1 MNGSVHVCAII
12 AIEFYTVVLMN
23 SWLIIGVLALYIL
36 VLFICAFFGEKH
48 ASRLSTRGRML
59 LFSLTLGVYCSS
71 WTFYGATGAA
81 VREGIIF
88 LPIYL
93 GPLLFVGLGYDIW
106 RRLGRV
112 RQHHAISSIADFVAA
127 RYGKSGTLASLVTI
141 LAVVAIIPYLALQLR
156 AIALSA
162 SVMLQQNPQV
172 ASATTNGVLVLT
184 AILAILA
191 MIFGTRQIANTEQH
205 GGLMLAVAFESFVK
219 LFALL
224 CVAFFFIF
232 EAPENIIQIS
242 KDVSKSFHEV
252 QHFGVPETFWVQTLL
267 AGLAIICLPR
277 QFHVAVVEL
286 RDEKHIRGA
295 RRWFAAY
302 LILTI
307 FAIIPIASWALHAA
321 PAYLSIPDVAVLSL
335 PLSYNQ
341 EWLTLLA
348 FLGGFSASTGML
360 LVSSVALSIMLSN
373 DLIMPA
379 LWRLGLLSRHD
390 KRLPQVLK
398 FTRRICILAVMLL
411 GFLFFHFFNDIDQLS
426 TFGLLAFSAVA
437 QFSPAL
443 IGGLYWRGGSRQGVY
458 AGLVAGFA
466 LWTYTLLFP
475 TILRSLPA
483 EYSQF
488 SQQLLMSGPFGINWL
503 RPEALFGFQSFAPLT
518 HGVTWALGL
527 NIILY
532 IWISRI
538 YRPSIAE
545 QIQAESF
552 FYYETKPLPAQH
564 TSADMSY
571 LQHDVARLKVG
582 DLITLAKRITG
593 DGPAVRAFQQFC
605 QINNVVL
612 NENSS
617 ANGMWWRF
625 TEQYLAGTIG
635 AASART
641 LLTTAM
647 VNNGLA
653 LGQVANILDQASQWQ
668 RFNQNLIMTMID
680 HMTQGV
686 SVVDENMCLVAWNNQ
701 YLKLFDYPKD
711 LVYVGCPIS
720 DLIRY
725 NAERGECGPGSV
737 EEHVRKRMHWMKV
750 GSAHEFERIRKD
762 GRVIQMRGNPIEGG
776 GFVTT
781 FADITAFRENEAVL
795 EARVSDR
802 THQLANAL
810 TEQQLA
816 REQADRANMS
826 KSRFIAAASHDLLQP
841 MHAARLFSTA
851 LEQSVQSD
859 EDRLTLQ
866 QLDRAL
872 YGAESMLSALLDIA
886 RLEGGSIQPNRQV
899 YPLHDLLHDLELQ
912 FKSIAAQRH
921 IQLKVHDVKFWI
933 NTDPQWIRRIIQN
946 FVSNALRYTAKG
958 RVVVG
963 VLRSAQRPNHIRI
976 GVWDTGPG
984 IAEEQR
990 IKLFQEFE
998 RCGHTSPWGE
1008 QGLGLGLAIVQR
1020 MTSLLDYPVKVYSEQ
1035 GKGSCFMIEVPI
1047 VAAPKVVATP
1057 TQAVPLKTKAYKIL
1071 CLDND
1076 ENILDGMST
1085 LLTKWGYQ
1093 VFKATEPEQALQLI
1107 QQENI
1112 QVWLV
1117 DQHLNQGKI
1126 GLDFIL
1132 AQRQENVPVA
1142 LITADSD
1149 PELPQRLKELNI
1161 VLLNKPLKPASL
1173 RAWLSGLKISK

>member
-1 MNGSVHVCAII
+1 
-12 AIEFYTVVLMN
+12 MN
-23 SWLIIGVLALYIL
+23 SWLIIGVLALYI
-36 VLFICAFFGEKH
+36 VILFICAFYGEKH

-93 GPLLFVGLGYDIW
+93 GPLLFVAVGYDIW

-112 RQHHAISSIADFVAA
+112 RQHHAISSIADFMAA
-127 RYGKSGTLASLVTI
+127 RYGKSGPLASLVTI
-141 LAVVAIIPYLALQLR
+141 LAVIAIIPYLALQLR

-162 SVMLQQNPQV
+162 TVILQQNTGLE
-172 ASATTNGVLVLT
+172 STTNSVLFLT
-184 AILAILA
+184 GIMAILA

-224 CVAFFFIF
+224 CVAIFFMFA
-232 EAPENIIQIS
+232 EPANLGQIS
-242 KDVSKSFHEV
+242 HDVAKTFKDV
-252 QHFGVPETFWVQTLL
+252 QLFGVPETFWVQTLL
-267 AGLAIICLPR
+267 AALAIICLPR

-295 RRWFAAY
+295 RRWFAIY
-302 LILTI
+302 LILTTL
-307 FAIIPIASWALHAA
+307 AIIPIASWALHAA
-321 PAYLSIPDVAVLSL
+321 PEYLAIPDVAVLSL
-335 PLSYNQ
+335 PISYQ
-341 EWLTLLA
+341 QDWLTILA

-379 LWRLGLLSRHD
+379 LWRFNLLSRHD
-390 KRLPQVLK
+390 KRMPLMLK
-398 FTRRICILAVMLL
+398 FTRRVCILAVMLL
-411 GFLFFHFFNDIDQLS
+411 GFLFFHFFNNIDQLS
-426 TFGLLAFSAVA
+426 VFGLLAFSAVA
-437 QFSPAL
+437 QFAPAL
-443 IGGLYWRGGSRQGVY
+443 IGGLYWRGGSKQGVY
-458 AGLVAGFA
+458 AGLIVGFIMWA
-466 LWTYTLLFP
+466 YTLLLP
-475 TILRSLPA
+475 TILRSLPDD
-483 EYSQF
+483 YTSMTMQF
-488 SQQLLMSGPFGINWL
+488 LLHGPLGMGWL
-503 RPEALFGFQSFAPLT
+503 RPEALLGFESFAPLT
-518 HGVTWALGL
+518 HGVIWALGL
-527 NIILY
+527 NTLLY
-532 IWISRI
+532 IWISHI
-538 YRPSIAE
+538 FRPSIAE

-552 FYYETKPLPAQH
+552 FYYETKPLPAQ
-564 TSADMSY
+564 SSSSEISY
-571 LQHDVARLKVG
+571 LHHDMARLKVA

-593 DGPAVRAFQQFC
+593 EGPTTRAFDQFC
-605 QINNVVL
+605 QQNNVVL
-612 NENSS
+612 NANSS

-701 YLKLFDYPKD
+701 YLVLFDYPKD
-711 LVYVGCPIS
+711 LVYVGCPIA

-737 EEHVRKRMHWMKV
+737 EEHVRKRIHWMKV

-795 EARVSDR
+795 EARVQDR
-802 THQLANAL
+802 TQQLADAL

-816 REQADRANMS
+816 REQADKANMS

-859 EDRLTLQ
+859 EDRKTLQ

-872 YGAESMLSALLDIA
+872 HGAESMLSALLDIA
-886 RLEGGSIQPNRQV
+886 RLEGGTIQPKRQA
-899 YPLHDLLHDLELQ
+899 YPLHDLLSDLELQ
-912 FKSIAAQRH
+912 FKSIAAQRG
-921 IQLKVHDVKFWI
+921 IQLHVHDAQFWI
-933 NTDPQWIRRIIQN
+933 DTDPQWIRRIIQN

-958 RVVVG
+958 RVIVG
-963 VLRSAQRPNHIRI
+963 VLRASERPQHIRI

-1020 MTSLLDYPVKVYSEQ
+1020 MTGLLDYPVHVYSEL
-1035 GKGSCFMIEVPI
+1035 GKGSCFMIEVPV
-1047 VAAPKVVATP
+1047 VAAPKVIATP
-1057 TQAVPLKTKAYKIL
+1057 VQAVPLKTKAYKIL

-1076 ENILDGMST
+1076 ETILEGMST

-1093 VFKATEPEQALQLI
+1093 VFKATEPEQALELI
-1107 QQENI
+1107 HQENI

-1117 DQHLNQGKI
+1117 DQHLNDDKM

-1132 AQRQENVPVA
+1132 QNRQDKVPVA

-1149 PELPQRLKELNI
+1149 PELPQTLKELNI
-1161 VLLNKPLKPASL
+1161 VLLRKPLKPASL
-1173 RAWLSGLKISK
+1173 RSWLSGLKISTD

>member
-1 MNGSVHVCAII
+1 MIVQALNSLGA
-12 AIEFYTVVLMN
+12 MN

-36 VLFICAFFGEKH
+36 VLFLCAFFGEKH

-93 GPLLFVGLGYDIW
+93 GPLLFIWFGYDIW

-112 RQHHAISSIADFVAA
+112 RRHHAISSIADFIAA

-141 LAVVAIIPYLALQLR
+141 LAVIAIIPYLALQLR

-162 SVMLQQNPQV
+162 SVVLDQGPHLNT
-172 ASATTNGVLVLT
+172 TTNSVLLMTGV
-184 AILAILA
+184 LAILA
-191 MIFGTRQIANTEQH
+191 MMFGTRQIANTEQH

-219 LFALL
+219 LSALI
-224 CVAFFFIF
+224 CVALFFIF
-232 EAPENIIQIS
+232 ETPNNLRQIS
-242 KDVSKSFHEV
+242 HDVAKTFHEV
-252 QHFGVPETFWVQTLL
+252 QLFGVPETFWIQTLL

-295 RRWFAAY
+295 RRWFAVY
-302 LILTI
+302 LISTTL
-307 FAIIPIASWALHAA
+307 AIIPIASWALHAA
-321 PAYLSIPDVAVLSL
+321 PQFLTIPDVAVLSL

-379 LWRLGLLSRHD
+379 LWRFNLISRHD
-390 KRLPQVLK
+390 TRLPQMLK

-426 TFGLLAFSAVA
+426 VFGLLAFSAVA
-437 QFSPAL
+437 QFAPAL

-458 AGLVAGFA
+458 AGLIVGF
-466 LWTYTLLFP
+466 LMWMYTLLLP
-475 TILRSLPA
+475 TILRSLPDQ
-483 EYSQF
+483 YQDF
-488 SQQLLMSGPFGINWL
+488 SYHFLHSGPFDISWL
-503 RPEALFGFQSFAPLT
+503 RPEALLGFESFAPLT
-518 HGVTWALGL
+518 HGVIWALGL

-532 IWISRI
+532 VWISRI
-538 YRPSIAE
+538 YRPSVAE

-564 TSADMSY
+564 TSTDMSY
-571 LQHDVARLKVG
+571 LHHDAARLRVG

-593 DGPAVRAFQQFC
+593 DRPTQHAFAQFSS
-605 QINNVVL
+605 QNNVLL
-612 NENSS
+612 NEHSF

-668 RFNQNLIMTMID
+668 RFNQNLLMTMID

-711 LVYVGCPIS
+711 LVYVGCPIA

-737 EEHVRKRMHWMKV
+737 EEHVRKRIHWMQV

-795 EARVSDR
+795 EARVMDR
-802 THQLANAL
+802 TQQLADAL

-816 REQADRANMS
+816 REQADKANMS

-841 MHAARLFSTA
+841 MHAARLFSTV
-851 LEQSVQSD
+851 LEQSVHSEQ
-859 EDRLTLQ
+859 ERQTLQ

-886 RLEGGSIQPNRQV
+886 RLEGGSLQPKRQA
-899 YPLHDLLHDLELQ
+899 YPLHDLLSDLSLQ
-912 FKSIAAQRH
+912 FKSIAAQRN
-921 IQLKVHDVKFWI
+921 IQLKVHDAQFWI
-933 NTDPQWIRRIIQN
+933 DTDPQWIRRIIQN
-946 FVSNALRYTAKG
+946 FVSNALRYTASG

-963 VLRSAQRPNHIRI
+963 VLRSARKPQHIRI

-1020 MTSLLDYPVKVYSEQ
+1020 MTSLLDYPVEVYSEL
-1035 GKGSCFMIEVPI
+1035 GKGSTFMIEVPTVPAPQKT
-1047 VAAPKVVATP
+1047 VAALQQNTAILATGYR
-1057 TQAVPLKTKAYKIL
+1057 VL

-1076 ENILDGMST
+1076 ETILDGMAA
-1085 LLTKWGYQ
+1085 LLSKWGYD
-1093 VFKATEPEQALQLI
+1093 VFKATEPEQALTII
-1107 QQENI
+1107 QTENI
-1112 QVWLV
+1112 QVWLI
-1117 DQHLNQGKI
+1117 DQHLNRDQLGV
-1126 GLDFIL
+1126 DFIL
-1132 AQRQENVPVA
+1132 AHRPVSVPVA

-1149 PELPQRLKELNI
+1149 PELPQRLKEMNI
-1161 VLLNKPLKPASL
+1161 VLLKKPLKPAGL
-1173 RAWLSGLKISK
+1173 RAWLSGLKISSDT

>member
-1 MNGSVHVCAII
+1 
-12 AIEFYTVVLMN
+12 MN
-23 SWLIIGVLALYIL
+23 SWLIIGALALYIL
-36 VLFICAFFGEKH
+36 ILFGCAFYGEKH

-93 GPLLFVGLGYDIW
+93 GPLLFVCVGYDIW

-141 LAVVAIIPYLALQLR
+141 LAVIAIIPYLALQLR

-162 SVMLQQNPQV
+162 SVMLDQNNQLI
-172 ASATTNGVLVLT
+172 AATTTNSVLGLT
-184 AILAILA
+184 ALLAILA
-191 MIFGTRQIANTEQH
+191 MMFGTRQIANTEQH

-219 LFALL
+219 LFALI
-224 CVAFFFIF
+224 CVALFFIF
-232 EAPENIIQIS
+232 EAPDNIVQIS
-242 KDVSKSFHEV
+242 QDVQKTFKEV
-252 QHFGVPETFWVQTLL
+252 QLFGVPETFWVQTML
-267 AGLAIICLPR
+267 AAFAIICLPR

-295 RRWFAAY
+295 RRWFAVY

-307 FAIIPIASWALHAA
+307 LAIIPIASWALHAA
-321 PAYLSIPDVAVLSL
+321 PNYLTIPDVAVLSL

-379 LWRLGLLSRHD
+379 LWRFGIISRHD
-390 KRLPQVLK
+390 DRLPRVLK
-398 FTRRICILAVMLL
+398 FTRRVCILAVMLL
-411 GFLFFHFFNDIDQLS
+411 GFMFFHFFNDIDQLS
-426 TFGLLAFSAVA
+426 VFGLLAFSAVA

-443 IGGLYWRGGSRQGVY
+443 IGGLYWRGGSKQGVY
-458 AGLVAGFA
+458 VGLITGFL
-466 LWTYTLLFP
+466 LWIYTLLLP
-475 TILRSLPA
+475 TILRSFP
-483 EYSQF
+483 EQYNQF
-488 SQQLLMSGPFGINWL
+488 TRSFLTEGPFGFNWL
-503 RPEALFGFQSFAPLT
+503 RPEALFGFESFAPLT
-518 HGVTWALGL
+518 HGVIWSLGL

-532 IWISRI
+532 VWISRI
-538 YRPSIAE
+538 YRPSVAE

-552 FYYETKPLPAQH
+552 FYYQTKPLPSHNTNTDIQ
-564 TSADMSY
+564 Y
-571 LQHDVARLKVG
+571 LHHDVARLKVG
-582 DLITLAKRITG
+582 DLIALAKRITG
-593 DGPAVRAFQQFC
+593 DVPTIHAFKQFC
-605 QINNVVL
+605 SQNGVAL

-686 SVVDENMCLVAWNNQ
+686 SVVDENMCMVAWNNQ

-711 LVYVGCPIS
+711 LAYVGCPIA

-737 EEHVRKRMHWMKV
+737 EEHVRKRIHWMKV
-750 GSAHEFERIRKD
+750 GSSHEFERIRKD
-762 GRVIQMRGNPIEGG
+762 GRVIQMRGNPITGG

-781 FADITAFRENEAVL
+781 FADITAFRENEAFL
-795 EARVSDR
+795 EARVQDR
-802 THQLANAL
+802 TQQLANAL

-851 LEQSVQSD
+851 LEQSLSSRD
-859 EDRLTLQ
+859 DLNILQ
-866 QLDRAL
+866 QLDRSL

-886 RLEGGSIQPNRQV
+886 RLEGETIQPKRQS
-899 YPLHDLLHDLELQ
+899 YALHDLLNDLELQ
-912 FKSIAAQRH
+912 FKSIAAQRQ
-921 IQLKVHDVKFWI
+921 IQFKVYDTNVWI
-933 NTDPQWIRRIIQN
+933 DTDPQWIRRIIQN
-946 FVSNALRYTAKG
+946 FVSNALRYTATG
-958 RVVVG
+958 RIVIG
-963 VLRSAQRPNHIRI
+963 VLRSAQRPQHIRI

-998 RCGHTSPWGE
+998 RCGHTSPWDE
-1008 QGLGLGLAIVQR
+1008 QGLGLGLAIVHR
-1020 MTSLLDYPVKVYSEQ
+1020 MTTLLDHPLHVYSEL
-1035 GKGSCFMIEVPI
+1035 GKGSCFMVEVPT
-1047 VAAPKVVATP
+1047 APAPPVLTTK
-1057 TQAVPLKTKAYKIL
+1057 PLAMPISAKALKIL

-1076 ENILDGMST
+1076 ENILNGMVT
-1085 LLTKWGYQ
+1085 LLGKWGYE
-1093 VFKATEPEQALQLI
+1093 VFKATEPESAMQLI
-1107 QQENI
+1107 EQHDI
-1112 QVWLV
+1112 QVWLI
-1117 DQHLNQGKI
+1117 DQHLNQDKI
-1126 GLDFIL
+1126 GLDFIV
-1132 AQRQENVPVA
+1132 AHRTEDIAVA

-1149 PELPQRLKELNI
+1149 PDLPQRLKELNI
-1161 VLLNKPLKPASL
+1161 VLLRKPLKPASL
-1173 RAWLSGLKISK
+1173 RAWLSSLK

>member
-1 MNGSVHVCAII
+1 
-12 AIEFYTVVLMN
+12 MN
-23 SWLIIGVLALYIL
+23 SWLIIGVLALYI
-36 VLFICAFFGEKH
+36 VILFICAFYGEKH

-93 GPLLFVGLGYDIW
+93 GPLLFVAVGYDIW

-112 RQHHAISSIADFVAA
+112 RQHHAISSIADFMAA
-127 RYGKSGTLASLVTI
+127 RYGKSGPLASLVTI
-141 LAVVAIIPYLALQLR
+141 LAVIAIIPYLALQLR

-162 SVMLQQNPQV
+162 TVILQQNTGLE
-172 ASATTNGVLVLT
+172 STTNSVLFLT
-184 AILAILA
+184 GIMAILA

-224 CVAFFFIF
+224 CVAIFFMFA
-232 EAPENIIQIS
+232 EPANLGQIS
-242 KDVSKSFHEV
+242 HDVAKTFKDV
-252 QHFGVPETFWVQTLL
+252 QLFGVPETFWVQTLL
-267 AGLAIICLPR
+267 AALAIICLPR

-295 RRWFAAY
+295 RRWFAIY
-302 LILTI
+302 LILTTL
-307 FAIIPIASWALHAA
+307 AIIPIASWALHAA
-321 PAYLSIPDVAVLSL
+321 PEYLAIPDVAVLSL
-335 PLSYNQ
+335 PISYQ
-341 EWLTLLA
+341 QDWLTILA

-379 LWRLGLLSRHD
+379 LWHFNLLSRHD
-390 KRLPQVLK
+390 KRMPLMLK
-398 FTRRICILAVMLL
+398 FTRRVCILAVMLL

-426 TFGLLAFSAVA
+426 VFGLLAFSAVA
-437 QFSPAL
+437 QFAPAL
-443 IGGLYWRGGSRQGVY
+443 IGGLYWRGGSKQGVY
-458 AGLVAGFA
+458 AGLIVGFIMWA
-466 LWTYTLLFP
+466 YTLLLP
-475 TILRSLPA
+475 TILRSLPDD
-483 EYSQF
+483 YTSMTMQF
-488 SQQLLMSGPFGINWL
+488 LLHGPLSMSWL
-503 RPEALFGFQSFAPLT
+503 RPEALLGFESFAPLT
-518 HGVTWALGL
+518 HGVIWALGL
-527 NIILY
+527 NTLLY
-532 IWISRI
+532 IWISHI
-538 YRPSIAE
+538 FRPSIAE

-552 FYYETKPLPAQH
+552 FYYETKPLPAQ
-564 TSADMSY
+564 SSSSEISY
-571 LQHDVARLKVG
+571 LHHDMARLKVA

-593 DGPAVRAFQQFC
+593 EGPTTRAFDQFC
-605 QINNVVL
+605 QQNNVVL
-612 NENSS
+612 NANSS

-701 YLKLFDYPKD
+701 YLVLFDYPKD
-711 LVYVGCPIS
+711 LVYVGCPIA

-737 EEHVRKRMHWMKV
+737 EEHVRKRIHWMKV

-795 EARVSDR
+795 EARVQDR
-802 THQLANAL
+802 TQQLADAL

-816 REQADRANMS
+816 REQADKANMS

-859 EDRLTLQ
+859 EDRKTLQ

-872 YGAESMLSALLDIA
+872 HGAESMLSALLDIA
-886 RLEGGSIQPNRQV
+886 RLEGGTIQPKRQA
-899 YPLHDLLHDLELQ
+899 YPLHDLLSDLELQ
-912 FKSIAAQRH
+912 FKSIAAQRG
-921 IQLKVHDVKFWI
+921 IQLHVHDAQFWI
-933 NTDPQWIRRIIQN
+933 DTDPQWIRRIIQN

-958 RVVVG
+958 RVIVG
-963 VLRSAQRPNHIRI
+963 VLRASERPQHIRI

-1020 MTSLLDYPVKVYSEQ
+1020 MTGLLDYPVHVYSEL
-1035 GKGSCFMIEVPI
+1035 GKGSCFMIEVPV
-1047 VAAPKVVATP
+1047 VAAPKVIATP
-1057 TQAVPLKTKAYKIL
+1057 VQAVPLKTKAYKIL

-1076 ENILDGMST
+1076 ETILEGMST

-1093 VFKATEPEQALQLI
+1093 VFKATEPEQALELI

-1117 DQHLNQGKI
+1117 DQHLNDDKM

-1132 AQRQENVPVA
+1132 QNRQDKVPVA

-1149 PELPQRLKELNI
+1149 PELPQTLKELNI
-1161 VLLNKPLKPASL
+1161 VLLRKPLKPASL
-1173 RAWLSGLKISK
+1173 RSWLSGLKISTD

>member
-1 MNGSVHVCAII
+1 
-12 AIEFYTVVLMN
+12 MN

-36 VLFICAFFGEKH
+36 VLFVCAFYGEKH
-48 ASRLSTRGRML
+48 ASRLSTRGRMF

-81 VREGIIF
+81 VRDGIIF

-127 RYGKSGTLASLVTI
+127 RYGKSGSLASLVTI
-141 LAVVAIIPYLALQLR
+141 LAVIAIIPYLALQLR

-162 SVMLQQNPQV
+162 SVMLDHNTQL
-172 ASATTNGVLVLT
+172 ATATTNGVLALT
-184 AILAILA
+184 GVLAILA

-224 CVAFFFIF
+224 CVALFFIF
-232 EAPENIIQIS
+232 ESPQNIVQIS
-242 KDVSKSFHEV
+242 KDVTKTFHEV
-252 QHFGVPETFWVQTLL
+252 QLLGVPDTFWVQTLL
-267 AGLAIICLPR
+267 AALAIICLPR

-295 RRWFAAY
+295 RRWFATY
-302 LILTI
+302 LILTV

-321 PAYLSIPDVAVLSL
+321 PEYLAIPDVAVLSL

-379 LWRLGLLSRHD
+379 LWRFGLLSRHD

-426 TFGLLAFSAVA
+426 VFGLLAFSAVA

-458 AGLVAGFA
+458 AGLVVGFFM
-466 LWTYTLLFP
+466 WIYTLLLP
-475 TILRSLPA
+475 TILKSLPI
-483 EYSQF
+483 EYSHF
-488 SQQLLMSGPFGINWL
+488 SNTFLSMGPFHMNWL
-503 RPEALFGFQSFAPLT
+503 RPQAILGFESFAPLT
-518 HGVTWALGL
+518 HGVTWSLGL
-527 NIILY
+527 NIVIY
-532 IWISRI
+532 VWVSRI

-552 FYYETKPLPAQH
+552 FYYETKPLPAQN
-564 TSADMSY
+564 TSTDINY
-571 LQHDVARLKVG
+571 LHHDVARLKVG
-582 DLITLAKRITG
+582 DLIALAKRITG
-593 DGPAVRAFQQFC
+593 DGPTKQAFNQFC
-605 QINNVVL
+605 TMNNVVL

-635 AASART
+635 SASART

-711 LVYVGCPIS
+711 LVYVGCPIA

-737 EEHVRKRMHWMKV
+737 EEHVRKRIHWMKV

-762 GRVIQMRGNPIEGG
+762 GVVIQMRGNPIEGG

-781 FADITAFRENEAVL
+781 FADITSFRENEAILEGRVL
-795 EARVSDR
+795 DR

-859 EDRLTLQ
+859 EDLKTLQ

-872 YGAESMLSALLDIA
+872 HGAESMLSALLDIA
-886 RLEGGSIQPNRQV
+886 RLEGGTIQPKRQP
-899 YPLHDLLHDLELQ
+899 YPLHDLLSDLELQ
-912 FKSIAAQRH
+912 FKSIAAQRGIH
-921 IQLKVHDVKFWI
+921 LSVHDAQFWI
-933 NTDPQWIRRIIQN
+933 DTDPQWIRRIIQN

-963 VLRSAQRPNHIRI
+963 VLRSTAQPQHIRI

-1020 MTSLLDYPVKVYSEQ
+1020 MTNLLDYPVHVYSEI
-1035 GKGSCFMIEVPI
+1035 GRGSCFMIEVPT
-1047 VAAPKVVATP
+1047 VAAPQVSALPV
-1057 TQAVPLKTKAYKIL
+1057 QAIPLKSKAYKIL

-1076 ENILDGMST
+1076 ETILEGMST

-1093 VFKATEPEQALQLI
+1093 VFKATEPEQAAEII

-1117 DQHLNQGKI
+1117 DQHLNDEKM
-1126 GLDFIL
+1126 GLDFI
-1132 AQRQENVPVA
+1132 AQYRQDNIAIA

-1149 PELPQRLKELNI
+1149 PELPQYVKEINV
-1161 VLLNKPLKPASL
+1161 VLLRKPLKPASL

>member
-1 MNGSVHVCAII
+1 
-12 AIEFYTVVLMN
+12 MN

-36 VLFICAFFGEKH
+36 VLFVCAFFGEKH
-48 ASRLSTRGRML
+48 ASRLSTRGRMI

-93 GPLLFVGLGYDIW
+93 GPLIFVGLGYDIW

-162 SVMLQQNPQV
+162 SVMLDHNTQV
-172 ASATTNGVLVLT
+172 VSTTTNGVLGLT
-184 AILAILA
+184 AVLAILA
-191 MIFGTRQIANTEQH
+191 MMFGTRQIANTEQH

-224 CVAFFFIF
+224 CVALFFIF
-232 EAPENIIQIS
+232 EAPENIVQIS
-242 KDVSKSFHEV
+242 KDVTQTFHQV
-252 QHFGVPETFWVQTLL
+252 QLFGVPETFWVQTLL
-267 AGLAIICLPR
+267 ASLAIICLPR

-307 FAIIPIASWALHAA
+307 VAIIPIASWALHAA
-321 PAYLSIPDVAVLSL
+321 PEYLSIPDIAVLSL

-341 EWLTLLA
+341 DWLTLLA

-379 LWRLGLLSRHD
+379 LWRFNIISRHD

-398 FTRRICILAVMLL
+398 FTRRVCILAVMFL

-426 TFGLLAFSAVA
+426 IFGLLAFSAVA

-458 AGLVAGFA
+458 AGLVTGFI
-466 LWTYTLLFP
+466 LWSYTLLLP
-475 TILRSLPA
+475 TVLRSFPS
-483 EYSQF
+483 EYSVIGQQF
-488 SQQLLMSGPFGINWL
+488 LAMGPFGINWL
-503 RPEALFGFQSFAPLT
+503 RPEALLGFESFAPLT
-518 HGVTWALGL
+518 HGVIWALGL
-527 NIILY
+527 NITLY

-552 FYYETKPLPAQH
+552 FYYETKPLPAQS
-564 TSADMSY
+564 TSTEISY
-571 LQHDVARLKVG
+571 LHHDVARLKVG
-582 DLITLAKRITG
+582 DLIALAKRITG
-593 DGPAVRAFQQFC
+593 EGPTVHAFQQFC
-605 QINNVVL
+605 SMNNVVL

-686 SVVDENMCLVAWNNQ
+686 SVVDGNMCLVAWNNQ

-725 NAERGECGPGSV
+725 NAERGECGPGSI
-737 EEHVRKRMHWMKV
+737 EEHVRKRIHWMKV

-762 GRVIQMRGNPIEGG
+762 GLVIQMRGNPIEGG

-781 FADITAFRENEAVL
+781 FADITAFRENEALL
-795 EARVSDR
+795 EGRVQDR
-802 THQLANAL
+802 TQQLANAL
-810 TEQQLA
+810 SEQQLA
-816 REQADRANMS
+816 RKQADRANMS

-851 LEQSVQSD
+851 LEQSIQSD
-859 EDRLTLQ
+859 DDRKTLQ
-866 QLDRAL
+866 QLDRSL
-872 YGAESMLSALLDIA
+872 HGAESMLSALLDIA
-886 RLEGGSIQPNRQV
+886 RLEGGTIQPNRQP
-899 YPLHDLLHDLELQ
+899 YPLHDLLNDLELQ
-912 FKSIAAQRH
+912 FKSIAAQRQIKFH
-921 IQLKVHDVKFWI
+921 VHDAKFWI
-933 NTDPQWIRRIIQN
+933 DTDPQWIRRIIQN
-946 FVSNALRYTAKG
+946 FVSNALRYTARG

-963 VLRSAQRPNHIRI
+963 VLRASERSGYIRI

-1020 MTSLLDYPVKVYSEQ
+1020 MTGLLDHPVHVYSEIGQ
-1035 GKGSCFMIEVPI
+1035 GSCFMIEVPV
-1047 VAAPKVVATP
+1047 VAAPKVVAAP

-1076 ENILDGMST
+1076 ETILEGMST

-1093 VFKATEPEQALQLI
+1093 VFKATEPEQALEII

-1117 DQHLNQGKI
+1117 DQHLNNHKI
-1126 GLDFIL
+1126 GLDFITEN
-1132 AQRQENVPVA
+1132 RQENVPVA

-1149 PELPQRLKELNI
+1149 HELPQRLKELNI
-1161 VLLNKPLKPASL
+1161 VLLRKPLKPASL
-1173 RAWLSGLKISK
+1173 RSWLSGLKISK

>member
-1 MNGSVHVCAII
+1 MIVQALNSLGA
-12 AIEFYTVVLMN
+12 MN

-36 VLFICAFFGEKH
+36 VLFLCAFFGEKH

-93 GPLLFVGLGYDIW
+93 GPLLFIWFGYDIW

-112 RQHHAISSIADFVAA
+112 RRHHAISSIADFIAA

-141 LAVVAIIPYLALQLR
+141 LAVIAIIPYLALQLR

-162 SVMLQQNPQV
+162 SVVLDQGPHLNT
-172 ASATTNGVLVLT
+172 TTNSVLLMTGV
-184 AILAILA
+184 LAILA
-191 MIFGTRQIANTEQH
+191 MMFGTRQIANTEQH

-219 LFALL
+219 LSALI
-224 CVAFFFIF
+224 CVALFFIF
-232 EAPENIIQIS
+232 ETPNNLRQIS
-242 KDVSKSFHEV
+242 HDVAKTFHEV
-252 QHFGVPETFWVQTLL
+252 QLFGVPETFWIQTLL

-295 RRWFAAY
+295 RRWFAVY
-302 LILTI
+302 LILTTL
-307 FAIIPIASWALHAA
+307 AIIPIASWALHAA
-321 PAYLSIPDVAVLSL
+321 PQFLTIPDVAVLSL

-379 LWRLGLLSRHD
+379 LWRFNLISRHD
-390 KRLPQVLK
+390 TRLPQMLK

-426 TFGLLAFSAVA
+426 VFGLLAFSAVA
-437 QFSPAL
+437 QFAPAL

-458 AGLVAGFA
+458 AGLIVGF
-466 LWTYTLLFP
+466 LMWMYTLLLP
-475 TILRSLPA
+475 TILISLPDQ
-483 EYSQF
+483 YQDF
-488 SQQLLMSGPFGINWL
+488 SYHFLHSGPFDISWL
-503 RPEALFGFQSFAPLT
+503 RPEALLGFESFAPLT
-518 HGVTWALGL
+518 QGVIWALGL

-532 IWISRI
+532 VWISRI
-538 YRPSIAE
+538 YRPSVAE

-564 TSADMSY
+564 TSTDMSY
-571 LQHDVARLKVG
+571 LHHDAARLRVG

-593 DGPAVRAFQQFC
+593 DRPTQHAFAQFSS
-605 QINNVVL
+605 QNNVLL
-612 NENSS
+612 NEHSF

-668 RFNQNLIMTMID
+668 RFNQNLLMTMID

-711 LVYVGCPIS
+711 LVYVGCPIA

-737 EEHVRKRMHWMKV
+737 EEHVRKRIHWMQV

-795 EARVSDR
+795 EARVMDR
-802 THQLANAL
+802 TQQLADAL

-816 REQADRANMS
+816 REQADKANMS

-841 MHAARLFSTA
+841 MHAARLFSTV
-851 LEQSVQSD
+851 LEQSVHSEQ
-859 EDRLTLQ
+859 ERQTLQ

-886 RLEGGSIQPNRQV
+886 RLEGGSLQPKRQA
-899 YPLHDLLHDLELQ
+899 YPLHDLLSDLSLQ
-912 FKSIAAQRH
+912 FKSIAAQRN
-921 IQLKVHDVKFWI
+921 IQLKVHDAQFWI
-933 NTDPQWIRRIIQN
+933 DTDPQWIRRIIQN
-946 FVSNALRYTAKG
+946 FVSNALRYTASG

-963 VLRSAQRPNHIRI
+963 VLRSARKPQHIRI

-1020 MTSLLDYPVKVYSEQ
+1020 MTSLLDYPVEVYSEL
-1035 GKGSCFMIEVPI
+1035 GKGSTFMIEVPTVPAPQKT
-1047 VAAPKVVATP
+1047 VAALQQNTAILATGYR
-1057 TQAVPLKTKAYKIL
+1057 VL

-1076 ENILDGMST
+1076 ETILDGMAA
-1085 LLTKWGYQ
+1085 LLSKWGYD
-1093 VFKATEPEQALQLI
+1093 VFKATEPEQALTII
-1107 QQENI
+1107 QTENI
-1112 QVWLV
+1112 QVWLI
-1117 DQHLNQGKI
+1117 DQHLNRDQLGM
-1126 GLDFIL
+1126 DFIL
-1132 AQRQENVPVA
+1132 AHRPASVPVA

-1149 PELPQRLKELNI
+1149 PELPQRLKEMNI
-1161 VLLNKPLKPASL
+1161 VLLKKPLKPAGL
-1173 RAWLSGLKISK
+1173 RAWLSGLKISSDA

>member
-1 MNGSVHVCAII
+1 MIVQALNSLGA
-12 AIEFYTVVLMN
+12 MN

-36 VLFICAFFGEKH
+36 VLFLCAFFGEKH

-93 GPLLFVGLGYDIW
+93 GPLLFIWFGYDIW

-112 RQHHAISSIADFVAA
+112 RRHHAISSIADFIAA

-141 LAVVAIIPYLALQLR
+141 LAVIAIIPYLALQLR

-162 SVMLQQNPQV
+162 SVVLDQGPHLNT
-172 ASATTNGVLVLT
+172 TTNSVLLMTGV
-184 AILAILA
+184 LAILA
-191 MIFGTRQIANTEQH
+191 MMFGTRQIANTEQH

-219 LFALL
+219 LSALI
-224 CVAFFFIF
+224 CVALFFIF
-232 EAPENIIQIS
+232 ETPNNLRQIS
-242 KDVSKSFHEV
+242 HDVAKTFHEV
-252 QHFGVPETFWVQTLL
+252 QLFGVPETFWIQTLL

-295 RRWFAAY
+295 RRWFAVY
-302 LILTI
+302 LILTTL
-307 FAIIPIASWALHAA
+307 AIIPIASWALHAA
-321 PAYLSIPDVAVLSL
+321 PQFLTIPDVAVLSL

-379 LWRLGLLSRHD
+379 LWRFNLISRHD
-390 KRLPQVLK
+390 TRLPQMLK

-426 TFGLLAFSAVA
+426 VFGLLAFSAVA
-437 QFSPAL
+437 QFAPAL

-458 AGLVAGFA
+458 AGLIVGF
-466 LWTYTLLFP
+466 LMWMYTLLLP
-475 TILRSLPA
+475 TILISLPDQ
-483 EYSQF
+483 YQDF
-488 SQQLLMSGPFGINWL
+488 SYHFLHSGPFDISWL
-503 RPEALFGFQSFAPLT
+503 RPEALLGFESFAPLT
-518 HGVTWALGL
+518 HGVIWALGL

-532 IWISRI
+532 VWISRI
-538 YRPSIAE
+538 YRPSVAE

-564 TSADMSY
+564 TSTDMSY
-571 LQHDVARLKVG
+571 LHHDAARLRVG

-593 DGPAVRAFQQFC
+593 DRPTQHAFAQFSS
-605 QINNVVL
+605 QNNVLL
-612 NENSS
+612 NEHSF

-668 RFNQNLIMTMID
+668 RFNQNLLMTMID

-711 LVYVGCPIS
+711 LVYVGCPIA

-737 EEHVRKRMHWMKV
+737 EEHVRKRIHWMQV

-795 EARVSDR
+795 EARVMDR
-802 THQLANAL
+802 TQQLADAL

-816 REQADRANMS
+816 REQADKANMS

-841 MHAARLFSTA
+841 MHAARLFSTV
-851 LEQSVQSD
+851 LEQSVHSEQ
-859 EDRLTLQ
+859 ERQTLQ

-886 RLEGGSIQPNRQV
+886 RLEGGSLQPKRQA
-899 YPLHDLLHDLELQ
+899 YPLHDLLSDLSLQ
-912 FKSIAAQRH
+912 FKSIAAQRN
-921 IQLKVHDVKFWI
+921 IQLKVHDAQFWI
-933 NTDPQWIRRIIQN
+933 DTDPQWIRRIIQN
-946 FVSNALRYTAKG
+946 FVSNALRYTASG

-963 VLRSAQRPNHIRI
+963 VLRSARKPQHIRI

-1020 MTSLLDYPVKVYSEQ
+1020 MTSLLDYPVEVYSEL
-1035 GKGSCFMIEVPI
+1035 GKGSTFMIEVPTVPAPQKT
-1047 VAAPKVVATP
+1047 VAALQQNTAILATGYR
-1057 TQAVPLKTKAYKIL
+1057 VL

-1076 ENILDGMST
+1076 ETILDGMAA
-1085 LLTKWGYQ
+1085 LLSKWGYD
-1093 VFKATEPEQALQLI
+1093 VFKATEPEQALTII
-1107 QQENI
+1107 QTENI
-1112 QVWLV
+1112 QVWLI
-1117 DQHLNQGKI
+1117 DQHLNRDQLGM
-1126 GLDFIL
+1126 DFIL
-1132 AQRQENVPVA
+1132 AHRPTSVPVA

-1149 PELPQRLKELNI
+1149 PELPQRLKEMNI
-1161 VLLNKPLKPASL
+1161 VLLKKPLKPAGL
-1173 RAWLSGLKISK
+1173 RAWLSGLKISSDT

>member
-1 MNGSVHVCAII
+1 MIVQALNSLGA
-12 AIEFYTVVLMN
+12 MN

-36 VLFICAFFGEKH
+36 VLFLCAFFGEKH

-93 GPLLFVGLGYDIW
+93 GPLLFIWFGYDIW

-112 RQHHAISSIADFVAA
+112 RRHHAISSIADFIAA

-141 LAVVAIIPYLALQLR
+141 LAVIAIIPYLALQLR

-162 SVMLQQNPQV
+162 SVVLDQGPHLNT
-172 ASATTNGVLVLT
+172 TTNSVLLMTGVL
-184 AILAILA
+184 AMLA
-191 MIFGTRQIANTEQH
+191 MMFGTRQIANTEQH

-219 LFALL
+219 LSALI
-224 CVAFFFIF
+224 CVALFFIF
-232 EAPENIIQIS
+232 ETPNNLRQIS
-242 KDVSKSFHEV
+242 HDVAKTFHEV
-252 QHFGVPETFWVQTLL
+252 QLFGVPETFWIQTLL

-295 RRWFAAY
+295 RRWFAVY
-302 LILTI
+302 LILTTL
-307 FAIIPIASWALHAA
+307 AIIPIASWALHAA
-321 PAYLSIPDVAVLSL
+321 PQFLTIPDVAVLSL

-379 LWRLGLLSRHD
+379 LWRFNLISRHD
-390 KRLPQVLK
+390 TRLPQMLK

-426 TFGLLAFSAVA
+426 VFGLLAFSAVA
-437 QFSPAL
+437 QFAPAL

-458 AGLVAGFA
+458 AGLIVGF
-466 LWTYTLLFP
+466 LMWMYTLLLP
-475 TILRSLPA
+475 TILRSLPDQ
-483 EYSQF
+483 YQDF
-488 SQQLLMSGPFGINWL
+488 SYHFLHSGPFDISWL
-503 RPEALFGFQSFAPLT
+503 RPEALLGFESFAPLT
-518 HGVTWALGL
+518 HGVIWALGL

-532 IWISRI
+532 VWISRI
-538 YRPSIAE
+538 YRPSVAE

-564 TSADMSY
+564 TSTDMSY
-571 LQHDVARLKVG
+571 LHHDAARLRVG

-593 DGPAVRAFQQFC
+593 DRPTQHAFAQFSS
-605 QINNVVL
+605 QNNVLL
-612 NENSS
+612 NEHSF

-668 RFNQNLIMTMID
+668 RFNQNLLMTMID

-711 LVYVGCPIS
+711 LVYVGCPIA

-737 EEHVRKRMHWMKV
+737 EEHVRKRIHWMQV

-795 EARVSDR
+795 EARVMDR
-802 THQLANAL
+802 TQQLADAL

-816 REQADRANMS
+816 REQADKANMS

-841 MHAARLFSTA
+841 MHAARLFSTV
-851 LEQSVQSD
+851 LEQSVDSEQ
-859 EDRLTLQ
+859 ERQTLQ

-886 RLEGGSIQPNRQV
+886 RLEGGSLQPKRQA
-899 YPLHDLLHDLELQ
+899 YPLHDLLSDLSLQ
-912 FKSIAAQRH
+912 FKSIAAQRN
-921 IQLKVHDVKFWI
+921 IQLKVHDAQFWI
-933 NTDPQWIRRIIQN
+933 DTDPQWIRRIIQN
-946 FVSNALRYTAKG
+946 FVSNALRYTASG

-963 VLRSAQRPNHIRI
+963 VLRSARKPQHIRI

-1020 MTSLLDYPVKVYSEQ
+1020 MTSLLDYPVEVYSEL
-1035 GKGSCFMIEVPI
+1035 GKGSTFMIEVPTVPAPQKT
-1047 VAAPKVVATP
+1047 VAALQQNTAILATGYR
-1057 TQAVPLKTKAYKIL
+1057 VL

-1076 ENILDGMST
+1076 ETILDGMAA
-1085 LLTKWGYQ
+1085 LLSKWGYD
-1093 VFKATEPEQALQLI
+1093 VFKATEPEQALTII
-1107 QQENI
+1107 QTENI
-1112 QVWLV
+1112 QVWLI
-1117 DQHLNQGKI
+1117 DQHLNRDQLGM
-1126 GLDFIL
+1126 DFIL
-1132 AQRQENVPVA
+1132 AHRPASVPVA

-1149 PELPQRLKELNI
+1149 PELPQRLKEMNI
-1161 VLLNKPLKPASL
+1161 VLLKKPLKPAGL
-1173 RAWLSGLKISK
+1173 RAWLSGLKISSDA

>member
-1 MNGSVHVCAII
+1 MIVQALNSLGA
-12 AIEFYTVVLMN
+12 MN

-36 VLFICAFFGEKH
+36 VLFLCAFFGEKH

-93 GPLLFVGLGYDIW
+93 GPLLFIWFGYDIW

-112 RQHHAISSIADFVAA
+112 RRHHAISSIADFIAA

-141 LAVVAIIPYLALQLR
+141 LAVIAIIPYLALQLR

-162 SVMLQQNPQV
+162 SVVLDQGPHLNT
-172 ASATTNGVLVLT
+172 TTNSVLLMTGV
-184 AILAILA
+184 LAILA
-191 MIFGTRQIANTEQH
+191 MMFGTRQIANTEQH

-219 LFALL
+219 LSALI
-224 CVAFFFIF
+224 CVALFFIF
-232 EAPENIIQIS
+232 ETPNNLRQIS
-242 KDVSKSFHEV
+242 HDVAKTFHEV
-252 QHFGVPETFWVQTLL
+252 QLFGVPETFWIQTLL

-295 RRWFAAY
+295 RRWFAVY
-302 LILTI
+302 LILTTL
-307 FAIIPIASWALHAA
+307 AIIPIASWALHAA
-321 PAYLSIPDVAVLSL
+321 PQFLTIPDVAVLSL

-379 LWRLGLLSRHD
+379 LWRFNLISRHD
-390 KRLPQVLK
+390 TRLPQMLK

-426 TFGLLAFSAVA
+426 VFGLLAFSAVA
-437 QFSPAL
+437 QFAPAL

-458 AGLVAGFA
+458 AGLIVGF
-466 LWTYTLLFP
+466 LMWMYTLLLP
-475 TILRSLPA
+475 TILISLPDQ
-483 EYSQF
+483 YQDF
-488 SQQLLMSGPFGINWL
+488 SYHFLHSGPFDISWL
-503 RPEALFGFQSFAPLT
+503 RPEALLGFESFAPLT
-518 HGVTWALGL
+518 HGVIWALGL

-532 IWISRI
+532 VWISRI
-538 YRPSIAE
+538 YRPSVAE

-564 TSADMSY
+564 TSTDMSY
-571 LQHDVARLKVG
+571 LHHDAARLRVG

-593 DGPAVRAFQQFC
+593 DRPTQHAFAQFSS
-605 QINNVVL
+605 QNNVLL
-612 NENSS
+612 NEHSF

-668 RFNQNLIMTMID
+668 RFNQNLLMTMID

-711 LVYVGCPIS
+711 LVYVGCPIA

-737 EEHVRKRMHWMKV
+737 EEHVRKRIHWMQV

-795 EARVSDR
+795 EARVMDR
-802 THQLANAL
+802 TQQLADAL

-816 REQADRANMS
+816 REQADKANMS

-841 MHAARLFSTA
+841 MHAARLFSTV
-851 LEQSVQSD
+851 LEQSVHSEQ
-859 EDRLTLQ
+859 ERQTLQ

-886 RLEGGSIQPNRQV
+886 RLEGGSLQPKRQA
-899 YPLHDLLHDLELQ
+899 YPLHDLLSDLSLQ
-912 FKSIAAQRH
+912 FKSIAAQRN
-921 IQLKVHDVKFWI
+921 IQLKVHDAQFWI
-933 NTDPQWIRRIIQN
+933 DTDPQWIRRIIQN
-946 FVSNALRYTAKG
+946 FVSNALRYTASG

-963 VLRSAQRPNHIRI
+963 VLRSARKPQHIRI

-1020 MTSLLDYPVKVYSEQ
+1020 MTSLLDYPVEVYSEL
-1035 GKGSCFMIEVPI
+1035 GKGSTFMIEVPTVPAPQKT
-1047 VAAPKVVATP
+1047 VAALQQNTAILATGYR
-1057 TQAVPLKTKAYKIL
+1057 VL

-1076 ENILDGMST
+1076 ETILDGMAA
-1085 LLTKWGYQ
+1085 LLSKWGYD
-1093 VFKATEPEQALQLI
+1093 VFKATEPEQALTII
-1107 QQENI
+1107 QTENI
-1112 QVWLV
+1112 QVWLI
-1117 DQHLNQGKI
+1117 DQHLNRDQLGM
-1126 GLDFIL
+1126 DFIL
-1132 AQRQENVPVA
+1132 ALRPVSVPVA

-1149 PELPQRLKELNI
+1149 PELPQRLKEMNI
-1161 VLLNKPLKPASL
+1161 VLLKKPLKPAGL
-1173 RAWLSGLKISK
+1173 RAWLSGLKISSDT

>member
-1 MNGSVHVCAII
+1 
-12 AIEFYTVVLMN
+12 MN
-23 SWLIIGVLALYIL
+23 SWLIIGVLALYIAL
-36 VLFICAFFGEKH
+36 LFTCAFFGEKH
-48 ASRLSTRGRML
+48 ATRLSTRGRMF

-93 GPLLFVGLGYDIW
+93 GPLLFVALGYDIW

-127 RYGKSGTLASLVTI
+127 RYGKSGPLASLVTI
-141 LAVVAIIPYLALQLR
+141 LAVIAIIPYLALQLR
-156 AIALSA
+156 AIALSSAIILEPTANAA
-162 SVMLQQNPQV
+162 SH
-172 ASATTNGVLVLT
+172 ATTNWVLCLT
-184 AILAILA
+184 AVLAILA

-219 LFALL
+219 LSALIA
-224 CVAFFFIF
+224 VAVFFMFS
-232 EAPENIIQIS
+232 EPSNLNQIS
-242 KDVSKSFHEV
+242 NDIAQTFQEV
-252 QHFGVPETFWVQTLL
+252 QVFGVPDTFWVQTLL
-267 AGLAIICLPR
+267 AALAVICLPR

-295 RRWFAAY
+295 RRWFAVY
-302 LILTI
+302 LILTTL
-307 FAIIPIASWALHAA
+307 AIIPIASWALHAA
-321 PAYLSIPDVAVLSL
+321 PHYLAIPDVAVLSL

-341 EWLTLLA
+341 DWLTLLA

-390 KRLPQVLK
+390 KRLPLVLK
-398 FTRRICILAVMLL
+398 FTRRICILVVMLL
-411 GFLFFHFFNDIDQLS
+411 GFLFYNFFNDINQLS
-426 TFGLLAFSAVA
+426 VFGLLAFSAVA
-437 QFSPAL
+437 QFAPAL
-443 IGGLYWRGGSRQGVY
+443 IGGLYWRGGSKQGVY
-458 AGLVAGFA
+458 AGLIAGFA
-466 LWTYTLLFP
+466 MWNYTLLIP
-475 TILRSLPA
+475 TVLRSFPH

-488 SQQLLMSGPFGINWL
+488 AQNILLHGPFNIYWL
-503 RPEALFGFQSFAPLT
+503 RPEALLGFESLASLT
-518 HGVTWALGL
+518 HGVVWSLGL

-532 IWISRI
+532 IWISRLF
-538 YRPSIAE
+538 RPNVAE

-552 FYYETKPLPAQH
+552 FYYESKPLPTQSSSTDINYH
-564 TSADMSY
+564 TLDAS
-571 LQHDVARLKVG
+571 RLKVN

-593 DGPAVRAFQQFC
+593 DGPTSKAFEQFC
-605 QINNVVL
+605 TQNNVVL
-612 NENSS
+612 NPNSS

-653 LGQVANILDQASQWQ
+653 VGQVANILDQASQWQ

-711 LVYVGCPIS
+711 IVYVGCPIA

-725 NAERGECGPGSV
+725 NAERGECGPGSI
-737 EEHVRKRMHWMKV
+737 EEHVRKRIHWMQM
-750 GSAHEFERIRKD
+750 GSSHEFERIRKD

-795 EARVSDR
+795 EGRVLDR
-802 THQLANAL
+802 TQQLANAL
-810 TEQQLA
+810 AEQQLA
-816 REQADRANMS
+816 REQADKANMS

-851 LEQSVQSD
+851 LEQSVQNE
-859 EDRLTLQ
+859 EDRKTLQ

-872 YGAESMLSALLDIA
+872 HGAESMLSALLDIA
-886 RLEGGSIQPNRQV
+886 RLEGGTIQPKRQA
-899 YPLHDLLHDLELQ
+899 YPLHDLLSDLELQ
-912 FKSIAAQRH
+912 FKSIAAQRG
-921 IQLKVHDVKFWI
+921 IRLSVHDAQFWI
-933 NTDPQWIRRIIQN
+933 DTDPQWIRRIIQN

-958 RVVVG
+958 KVVVG
-963 VLRSAQRPNHIRI
+963 VLRSAEKAQHIRI

-1020 MTSLLDYPVKVYSEQ
+1020 MTSMLGYPVNVYSTY
-1035 GKGSCFMIEVPI
+1035 GKGSCFMIEVPLVDAPKI
-1047 VAAPKVVATP
+1047 TAAPIQVI
-1057 TQAVPLKTKAYKIL
+1057 PLKSTAYKIL

-1076 ENILDGMST
+1076 ETILEGMST

-1093 VFKATEPEQALQLI
+1093 VFKATEPEQALALI
-1107 QQENI
+1107 QAENI

-1117 DQHLNQGKI
+1117 DQHLNADKR
-1126 GLDFIL
+1126 GLDFIQ
-1132 AQRQENVPVA
+1132 ANRQAHLPVA

-1149 PELPQRLKELNI
+1149 PELPQQLKDLNI
-1161 VLLNKPLKPASL
+1161 VLLRKPLKPASL
-1173 RAWLSGLKISK
+1173 RSWLSGLKISNF

>member
-1 MNGSVHVCAII
+1 
-12 AIEFYTVVLMN
+12 MN
-23 SWLIIGVLALYIL
+23 SWLIIGVLALYIAL
-36 VLFICAFFGEKH
+36 LFICAFYGEKH

-93 GPLLFVGLGYDIW
+93 GPLIFVGVGYDIW

-127 RYGKSGTLASLVTI
+127 RYGKSGALASLVTI
-141 LAVVAIIPYLALQLR
+141 LAVIAIIPYLALQLR

-162 SVMLQQNPQV
+162 AVVLQQGTGLEG
-172 ASATTNGVLVLT
+172 TTNGVLFLT
-184 AILAILA
+184 GILAILA

-224 CVAFFFIF
+224 CVALFFVF
-232 EAPENIIQIS
+232 EAPGNLTQIS
-242 KDVSKSFHEV
+242 SDVADTFKEV
-252 QHFGVPETFWVQTLL
+252 QLFGVPETFWVQTVL
-267 AGLAIICLPR
+267 AALAIICLPR

-295 RRWFAAY
+295 RRWFATY
-302 LILTI
+302 LILTTL
-307 FAIIPIASWALHAA
+307 AIIPIASWALHAA
-321 PAYLSIPDVAVLSL
+321 PHFLAIPDVAVLSL

-341 EWLTLLA
+341 DWLTLLA

-379 LWRLGLLSRHD
+379 LWRSGILSRHD
-390 KRLPQVLK
+390 RRLPMVLK
-398 FTRRICILAVMLL
+398 FTRRVCILAVMLL

-426 TFGLLAFSAVA
+426 VFGLLAFSAVA

-443 IGGLYWRGGSRQGVY
+443 IGGLYWRGGSKQGVY
-458 AGLVAGFA
+458 AGLLSGFF
-466 LWTYTLLFP
+466 LWAYTLLLP
-475 TILRSLPA
+475 TVLRSLPL
-483 EYSQF
+483 EYSHFAQQF
-488 SQQLLMSGPFGINWL
+488 LTLGPLGIHWL
-503 RPEALFGFQSFAPLT
+503 RPEALLGFESFAALT
-518 HGVTWALGL
+518 HGVVWSLGL
-527 NIILY
+527 NIVLY
-532 IWISRI
+532 IWVSRI
-538 YRPSIAE
+538 FRPSIAE

-552 FYYETKPLPAQH
+552 FYYETKPLPTH
-564 TSADMSY
+564 TTSSDISY
-571 LQHDVARLKVG
+571 LNHDVARLKVG

-593 DGPAVRAFQQFC
+593 EGPTTHAFRQFC
-605 QINNVVL
+605 TQNNVIL

-635 AASART
+635 SASART

-711 LVYVGCPIS
+711 LVYVGCPIA

-737 EEHVRKRMHWMKV
+737 EEHVRKRIHWMAL
-750 GSAHEFERIRKD
+750 GNAHEFERIRKD

-781 FADITAFRENEAVL
+781 FADITAFRENEALL
-795 EARVSDR
+795 EGRVQDR
-802 THQLANAL
+802 TRQLANAL
-810 TEQQLA
+810 SEQQSA
-816 REQADRANMS
+816 RELADRANMS

-859 EDRLTLQ
+859 EDRKTLQ

-886 RLEGGSIQPNRQV
+886 RLEGGTIQPKRQS
-899 YPLHDLLHDLELQ
+899 YPLHDLLSDLELQ
-912 FKSIAAQRH
+912 FKSIAAQRG
-921 IQLKVHDVKFWI
+921 IRLSVHDAQFWI
-933 NTDPQWIRRIIQN
+933 DTDPQWIRRIIQN

-958 RVVVG
+958 KVIVG
-963 VLRSAQRPNHIRI
+963 VLRSASKPQHIRI

-984 IAEEQR
+984 IAEQQR

-1020 MTSLLDYPVKVYSEQ
+1020 MTSLLNYPVQVHSEY

-1047 VAAPKVVATP
+1047 VEPPKVVSMPA
-1057 TQAVPLKTKAYKIL
+1057 QAIPLKSKAYKIL

-1076 ENILDGMST
+1076 ETILEGMST
-1085 LLTKWGYQ
+1085 LLSKWGYQ
-1093 VFKATEPEQALQLI
+1093 VFKATEPEQALALI

-1117 DQHLNQGKI
+1117 DQHLNNQKM

-1132 AQRQENVPVA
+1132 QNRQAQVPVA

-1149 PELPQRLKELNI
+1149 QELPQQLKELNI
-1161 VLLNKPLKPASL
+1161 VLLRKPLKPASL
-1173 RAWLSGLKISK
+1173 RAWLSGLKISSTSD

>member
-1 MNGSVHVCAII
+1 
-12 AIEFYTVVLMN
+12 MN
-23 SWLIIGVLALYIL
+23 SWLIIGGLALYIL
-36 VLFICAFFGEKH
+36 VLFLCAFFGERH
-48 ASRLSTRGRML
+48 ASRLGPRGRML

-81 VREGIIF
+81 VRDGIIF

-93 GPLLFVGLGYDIW
+93 GPLIFIWFGYDIW

-112 RQHHAISSIADFVAA
+112 RQHHAVSSIADFIAA
-127 RYGKSGTLASLVTI
+127 RYGKSGALASLVTI
-141 LAVVAIIPYLALQLR
+141 LAVIAIIPYLALQLR
-156 AIALSA
+156 AVALSTA
-162 SVMLQQNPQV
+162 VILDQATDHLTTATNSVL
-172 ASATTNGVLVLT
+172 LLT
-184 AILAILA
+184 GILALLA
-191 MIFGTRQIANTEQH
+191 MMFGTRQIANTEQH

-224 CVAFFFIF
+224 CVAVFFLI
-232 EAPENIIQIS
+232 ESPANMRQVSE
-242 KDVSKSFHEV
+242 DVAKTFHNV
-252 QHFGVPETFWVQTLL
+252 QMFGVPETFWIQTLL

-295 RRWFAAY
+295 RRWFAVY
-302 LILTI
+302 LILTTV
-307 FAIIPIASWALHAA
+307 AIIPIASWALHAS
-321 PAYLSIPDVAVLSL
+321 PNFLTIPDVAVLSL
-335 PLSYNQ
+335 PLSFNQ
-341 EWLTLLA
+341 DWLSLLA

-379 LWRLGLLSRHD
+379 LWRLNLLSRHD
-390 KRLPQVLK
+390 KRLPQFLK
-398 FTRRICILAVMLL
+398 LTRRICILAVMLL

-426 TFGLLAFSAVA
+426 VFGLLAFSAVA
-437 QFSPAL
+437 QFAPSL

-458 AGLVAGFA
+458 AGLIVGFFM
-466 LWTYTLLFP
+466 WTYTLLFP
-475 TILRSLPA
+475 TILRSLPDA
-483 EYSQF
+483 YQAF
-488 SQQLLMSGPFGINWL
+488 AHQVLVFGPFHLNLL
-503 RPEALFGFQSFAPLT
+503 RPEALLGFESFAPLT
-518 HGVTWALGL
+518 HGVIWSLGL
-527 NIILY
+527 NTILY
-532 IWISRI
+532 VWISKI
-538 YRPSIAE
+538 YRPSVAE

-552 FYYETKPLPAQH
+552 FYYETKPLPSHH
-564 TSADMSY
+564 TSTDMSY
-571 LQHDVARLKVG
+571 LHHDAARLKVG

-593 DGPAVRAFQQFC
+593 EGPTQQAFKQFC
-605 QINNVVL
+605 EQNDVLLNPNSVV
-612 NENSS
+612 
-617 ANGMWWRF
+617 NGMWWRF

-668 RFNQNLIMTMID
+668 RFNQNLLMTMID

-711 LVYVGCPIS
+711 LVYVGCPIA

-725 NAERGECGPGSV
+725 NAERGECGPGSI
-737 EEHVRKRMHWMKV
+737 EEHVRKRIHWMKV

-781 FADITAFRENEAVL
+781 FADITAFRENEAIL

-802 THQLANAL
+802 TQQLETAL
-810 TEQQLA
+810 AEQQLA
-816 REQADRANMS
+816 REQADKANMS

-851 LEQSVQSD
+851 LEQSVSR
-859 EDRLTLQ
+859 EDDRKTLQ

-872 YGAESMLSALLDIA
+872 HGAESMLSALLDIA
-886 RLEGGSIQPNRQV
+886 RLEGGSLQPKRQS
-899 YPLHDLLHDLELQ
+899 YPLHDLLSDLELQ
-912 FKSIAAQRH
+912 FKSIAAQRN
-921 IQLKVHDVKFWI
+921 IRLNVHDAKFWI
-933 NTDPQWIRRIIQN
+933 DTDPQWIRRIIQN

-963 VLRSAQRPNHIRI
+963 VLRHSTRPQHIRI

-1020 MTSLLDYPVKVYSEQ
+1020 MTSLLDHPVEVYSQ
-1035 GKGSCFMIEVPI
+1035 IGQGSCFIIEVPT
-1047 VAAPKVVATP
+1047 VDAPKVMAP
-1057 TQAVPLKTKAYKIL
+1057 QAQAIPLKTKAYRIL

-1076 ENILDGMST
+1076 ETILEGMST
-1085 LLTKWGYQ
+1085 LLSKWGYE
-1093 VFKATEPEQALQLI
+1093 VFKATEPEQAYALI
-1107 QQENI
+1107 QQHNI
-1112 QVWLV
+1112 QVWLI
-1117 DQHLNQGKI
+1117 DQHLNNQQL

-1132 AQRQENVPVA
+1132 QHRQDQVPVA

-1149 PELPQRLKELNI
+1149 PELPQRLKELN
-1161 VLLNKPLKPASL
+1161 VMLLKKPLKPAGL
-1173 RAWLSGLKISK
+1173 RAWLSGLKISSPTR

>member
-1 MNGSVHVCAII
+1 
-12 AIEFYTVVLMN
+12 MN
-23 SWLIIGVLALYIL
+23 SWLIIGVLALYIAL
-36 VLFICAFFGEKH
+36 LFMCAFFGEKH
-48 ASRLSTRGRML
+48 ASRLSTRGRMF

-71 WTFYGATGAA
+71 WTFYGSTGAA
-81 VREGIIF
+81 VRQGILF

-93 GPLLFVGLGYDIW
+93 GPLLFVALGYDIW

-112 RQHHAISSIADFVAA
+112 RQHHTISSIADFIAA
-127 RYGKSGTLASLVTI
+127 RYGKTGALASLVTI
-141 LAVVAIIPYLALQLR
+141 LAVIAIVPYLALQLR

-162 SVMLQQNPQV
+162 AIILEPAAGV
-172 ASATTNGVLVLT
+172 ASTTNSVLFLT
-184 AILAILA
+184 SVLAILA

-224 CVAFFFIF
+224 AVACFFIF
-232 EAPENIIQIS
+232 DAPENIHLITR
-242 KDVSKSFHEV
+242 DVSHTFNEV
-252 QHFGVPETFWVQTLL
+252 KMYGVPDTFWVQTLL
-267 AGLAIICLPR
+267 AALAIICLPR

-295 RRWFAAY
+295 RRWFAVY
-302 LILTI
+302 LILTTI
-307 FAIIPIASWALHAA
+307 AIVPIASWAMHAA
-321 PAYLSIPDVAVLSL
+321 PQYLAIPDIAVLSL

-341 EWLTLLA
+341 DWLALLA

-379 LWRLGLLSRHD
+379 LWRFKIFTRHD
-390 KRLPQVLK
+390 KRLPLVLK
-398 FTRRICILAVMLL
+398 FTRRVCILVVMLL

-426 TFGLLAFSAVA
+426 VFGLLAFSAVA
-437 QFSPAL
+437 QFAPAL
-443 IGGLYWRGGSRQGVY
+443 IGGLYWRGGSKQGVY
-458 AGLVAGFA
+458 AGLITGFA
-466 LWTYTLLFP
+466 VWAYTLLLP
-475 TILRSLPA
+475 TILRSLP
-483 EYSQF
+483 ESF
-488 SQQLLMSGPFGINWL
+488 HDFVHSFLTFGPAGNDWL
-503 RPEALFGFQSFAPLT
+503 RPEALLGFQSLAPLT
-518 HGVTWALGL
+518 HGVVWSLGL

-532 IWISRI
+532 IWVSRI
-538 YRPSIAE
+538 FRPSVAE

-552 FYYETKPLPAQH
+552 FYYETKPLPSQNTNNEVNFSH
-564 TSADMSY
+564 
-571 LQHDVARLKVG
+571 QDVARLKVR

-593 DGPAVRAFQQFC
+593 EEPTIKAFEQFC
-605 QINNVVL
+605 TLNNVEL

-653 LGQVANILDQASQWQ
+653 IGQVANILDQASQWQ

-686 SVVDENMCLVAWNNQ
+686 SVVDANMCLVAWNNQ
-701 YLKLFDYPKD
+701 YLKLFDYPRD
-711 LVYVGCPIS
+711 IVYVGCPIS

-737 EEHVRKRMHWMKV
+737 EEHVRKRMHWMRV

-795 EARVSDR
+795 EGRVQDR
-802 THQLANAL
+802 TQQLANAL
-810 TEQQLA
+810 SEQQLA
-816 REQADRANMS
+816 REQADQANMS

-851 LEQSVQSD
+851 LEQSVQCD
-859 EDRLTLQ
+859 DDRKTLQ

-872 YGAESMLSALLDIA
+872 HGAESMLSALLDIA
-886 RLEGGSIQPNRQV
+886 RLEGGTIQPKRQS
-899 YPLHDLLHDLELQ
+899 YPLHDLLSDLELQ
-912 FKSIAAQRH
+912 FKSIAAQRN
-921 IQLKVHDVKFWI
+921 IKFNVHDAQFWI
-933 NTDPQWIRRIIQN
+933 DTDPQWIRRIIQN

-963 VLRSAQRPNHIRI
+963 ILRSADKPNHIRI

-1008 QGLGLGLAIVQR
+1008 QGLGLGLAIVKR
-1020 MTSLLDYPVKVYSEQ
+1020 MTSLLNYPVHVYSTY

-1047 VAAPKVVATP
+1047 VDAPKVIAAP
-1057 TQAVPLKTKAYKIL
+1057 TQAIPLKSKAYKIL

-1076 ENILDGMST
+1076 EAILEGMNT

-1093 VFKATEPEQALQLI
+1093 VFKATEPEQATEII

-1117 DQHLNQGKI
+1117 DQHLNNNKI

-1132 AQRQENVPVA
+1132 ENRPENTPVA

-1161 VLLNKPLKPASL
+1161 ILLRKPLKPASL
-1173 RAWLSGLKISK
+1173 RSWLSGLKISNS

>member
-1 MNGSVHVCAII
+1 MIVQALNSLGA
-12 AIEFYTVVLMN
+12 MN

-36 VLFICAFFGEKH
+36 VLFLCAFFGEKH

-93 GPLLFVGLGYDIW
+93 GPLLFIWFGYDIW

-112 RQHHAISSIADFVAA
+112 RRHHAISSIADFIAA

-141 LAVVAIIPYLALQLR
+141 LAVIAIIPYLALQLR

-162 SVMLQQNPQV
+162 SVVLDQGPHLNT
-172 ASATTNGVLVLT
+172 TTNSVLLMSGV
-184 AILAILA
+184 LAILA
-191 MIFGTRQIANTEQH
+191 MMFGTRQIANTEQH

-219 LFALL
+219 LSALI
-224 CVAFFFIF
+224 CVALFFIF
-232 EAPENIIQIS
+232 ETPNNLRQIS
-242 KDVSKSFHEV
+242 HDVAKTFHEV
-252 QHFGVPETFWVQTLL
+252 QLFGVPETFWIQTLL

-295 RRWFAAY
+295 RRWFAVY
-302 LILTI
+302 LILTTL
-307 FAIIPIASWALHAA
+307 AIIPIASWALHAA
-321 PAYLSIPDVAVLSL
+321 PQFLTIPDVAVLSL

-379 LWRLGLLSRHD
+379 LWRFNLISRHD
-390 KRLPQVLK
+390 TRLPQMLK

-426 TFGLLAFSAVA
+426 VFGLLAFSAVA
-437 QFSPAL
+437 QFAPAL

-458 AGLVAGFA
+458 AGLIVGF
-466 LWTYTLLFP
+466 LMWMYTLLLP
-475 TILRSLPA
+475 TILRSLPDQ
-483 EYSQF
+483 YQDF
-488 SQQLLMSGPFGINWL
+488 SYHFLHSGPFGISWL
-503 RPEALFGFQSFAPLT
+503 RPEALLGFESFAPLT
-518 HGVTWALGL
+518 HGVIWALGL

-532 IWISRI
+532 VWISRI
-538 YRPSIAE
+538 YRPSVAE

-564 TSADMSY
+564 TSTDMSY
-571 LQHDVARLKVG
+571 LHHDAARLRVG

-593 DGPAVRAFQQFC
+593 DRPTQHAFAQFSS
-605 QINNVVL
+605 QNNVLL
-612 NENSS
+612 NEHSF

-668 RFNQNLIMTMID
+668 RFNQNLLMTMID

-711 LVYVGCPIS
+711 LVYVGCPIA

-737 EEHVRKRMHWMKV
+737 EEHVRKRIHWMQV

-795 EARVSDR
+795 EARVMDR
-802 THQLANAL
+802 TQQLADAL

-816 REQADRANMS
+816 REQADKANMS

-841 MHAARLFSTA
+841 MHAARLFSTV
-851 LEQSVQSD
+851 LEQSVQS
-859 EDRLTLQ
+859 EQERQTLQ

-886 RLEGGSIQPNRQV
+886 RLEGGSLQPKRQA
-899 YPLHDLLHDLELQ
+899 YPLHDLLSDLSLQ
-912 FKSIAAQRH
+912 FKSIAAQRN
-921 IQLKVHDVKFWI
+921 IQLKVHDAQFWI
-933 NTDPQWIRRIIQN
+933 DTDPQWIRRIIQN
-946 FVSNALRYTAKG
+946 FVSNALRYTASG

-963 VLRSAQRPNHIRI
+963 VLRSARKPQHIRI

-1020 MTSLLDYPVKVYSEQ
+1020 MTSLLDYPVEVYSEL
-1035 GKGSCFMIEVPI
+1035 GKGSTFMIEVPTVPAPQKT
-1047 VAAPKVVATP
+1047 VAALQQNTAILATGYR
-1057 TQAVPLKTKAYKIL
+1057 VL

-1076 ENILDGMST
+1076 ETILDGMAA
-1085 LLTKWGYQ
+1085 LLSKWGYD
-1093 VFKATEPEQALQLI
+1093 VFKATEPEQALTII
-1107 QQENI
+1107 QTENI
-1112 QVWLV
+1112 QVWLI
-1117 DQHLNQGKI
+1117 DQHLNRDQLGM
-1126 GLDFIL
+1126 DFIL
-1132 AQRQENVPVA
+1132 AHRPVSVPVA

-1149 PELPQRLKELNI
+1149 PELPQRLKEMNI
-1161 VLLNKPLKPASL
+1161 VLLKKPLKPAGL
-1173 RAWLSGLKISK
+1173 RAWLSGLKISSDA

>member
-1 MNGSVHVCAII
+1 MGR
-12 AIEFYTVVLMN
+12 MN
-23 SWLIIGVLALYIL
+23 SWLIIGVLILYIVL
-36 VLFICAFFGEKH
+36 LFICAFFGEKH
-48 ASRLSTRGRML
+48 ASRLGTRGRMF

-81 VREGIIF
+81 VREGVIF

-93 GPLLFVGLGYDIW
+93 GPLLFVWFGYDIW

-127 RYGKSGTLASLVTI
+127 RYGKSGVLASLVTI
-141 LAVVAIIPYLALQLR
+141 LAVIAIIPYLALQLR
-156 AIALSA
+156 AIALSTT
-162 SVMLQQNPQV
+162 VILQQN
-172 ASATTNGVLVLT
+172 AHMHTTTNSVLLLTGV
-184 AILAILA
+184 LAILA

-219 LFALL
+219 LFALI
-224 CVAFFFIF
+224 CVALFFIL
-232 EAPENIIQIS
+232 EAPENVAQMS
-242 KDVSKSFHEV
+242 SDVNRTFQEV
-252 QHFGVPETFWVQTLL
+252 QLFGVPETFWIQTLL

-295 RRWFAAY
+295 RKWFAVY

-307 FAIIPIASWALHAA
+307 LAIIPIASWALHAA
-321 PAYLSIPDVAVLSL
+321 PKFLSIPDVAVLSL

-341 EWLTLLA
+341 ESLGLLA

-373 DLIMPA
+373 DLILPA
-379 LWRLGLLSRHD
+379 LWRFNLLSRHD
-390 KRLPQVLK
+390 KHLPQVLK
-398 FTRRICILAVMLL
+398 FSRRISIVAVMLL

-426 TFGLLAFSAVA
+426 VFGLLAFSAVA

-458 AGLVAGFA
+458 AGLIIGFMM
-466 LWTYTLLFP
+466 WSYTLLFP
-475 TILRSLPA
+475 TILRSLPENYHEFA
-483 EYSQF
+483 ESI
-488 SQQLLMSGPFGINWL
+488 LLFGPFGLNWL
-503 RPEALFGFQSFAPLT
+503 RPESLLGFESFAPLT
-518 HGVTWALGL
+518 HGVIWALGL
-527 NIILY
+527 NIVLY
-532 IWISRI
+532 IWVSRL
-538 YRPSIAE
+538 YRPSVAE

-552 FYYETKPLPAQH
+552 FYYETKPLPSPHAS
-564 TSADMSY
+564 TDLTY
-571 LQHDVARLKVG
+571 LPHDAARLKVG
-582 DLITLAKRITG
+582 DLFALAKRITG
-593 DGPAVRAFQQFC
+593 DQPTTQAFELFC
-605 QINNVVL
+605 EQNHL
-612 NENSS
+612 AFNENNI

-625 TEQYLAGTIG
+625 TEQYLAGIIG

-647 VNNGLA
+647 INNGLA

-668 RFNQNLIMTMID
+668 RFNQNLLMTMID

-686 SVVDENMCLVAWNNQ
+686 SVVDTNMCLVAWNNQ
-701 YLKLFDYPKD
+701 YLKLFGYPKD
-711 LVYVGCPIS
+711 LVYVGCPIA

-725 NAERGECGPGSV
+725 NAERGECGPGPV
-737 EEHVRKRMHWMKV
+737 EEHVRKRLHWMKV

-762 GRVIQMRGNPIEGG
+762 GRVIQMRGNPIAGG

-781 FADITAFRENEAVL
+781 FADITAFRANEAVL
-795 EARVSDR
+795 EARVKDR
-802 THQLANAL
+802 TQQLADAL

-816 REQADRANMS
+816 REQADMANMS

-841 MHAARLFSTA
+841 MHAARLFSTV
-851 LEQSVQSD
+851 LEQSVST
-859 EDRLTLQ
+859 EDDRQTLQ

-886 RLEGGSIQPNRQV
+886 RLEGGTLQPKRQH
-899 YPLHDLLHDLELQ
+899 YPLHDLLSDLKLQ
-912 FKSIAAQRH
+912 FKSIAAQRN
-921 IQLKVHDVKFWI
+921 IQFNVHDVSFWI
-933 NTDPQWIRRIIQN
+933 DTDPQWIRRIIQN
-946 FVSNALRYTAKG
+946 FVSNALRYTATG

-963 VLRSAQRPNHIRI
+963 VLRSAQQPHHIRI

-998 RCGHTSPWGE
+998 RCGHQSPWGE

-1020 MTSLLDYPVKVYSEQ
+1020 MTSLLNYPVHVYSEL
-1035 GKGSCFMIEVPI
+1035 GKGSCFMIEVP
-1047 VAAPKVVATP
+1047 VVDAPKVIAP
-1057 TQAVPLKTKAYKIL
+1057 TAQAAPLKSKAYRIL

-1076 ENILDGMST
+1076 EAILEGMSS
-1085 LLTKWGYQ
+1085 LLGKWGYQ
-1093 VFKATEPEQALQLI
+1093 VFTATEPEQAQQII
-1107 QQENI
+1107 QNEHI

-1117 DQHLNQGKI
+1117 DQHLNNDQLGV
-1126 GLDFIL
+1126 DFIL
-1132 AQRQENVPVA
+1132 QNRQQDVAVA
-1142 LITADSD
+1142 LITADSH
-1149 PELPQRLKELNI
+1149 PELPQQLKEHNI
-1161 VLLNKPLKPASL
+1161 VLLKKPLKPASL
-1173 RAWLSGLKISK
+1173 RAWLSGLKIATAPTE

>member
-1 MNGSVHVCAII
+1 
-12 AIEFYTVVLMN
+12 MN

-36 VLFICAFFGEKH
+36 VLFLCAFFGEKH

-93 GPLLFVGLGYDIW
+93 GPLLFIWFGYDIW

-112 RQHHAISSIADFVAA
+112 RRHHAISSIADFIAA

-141 LAVVAIIPYLALQLR
+141 LAVIAIIPYLALQLR

-162 SVMLQQNPQV
+162 SVVLDQGPHLNT
-172 ASATTNGVLVLT
+172 TTNSVLLMTGV
-184 AILAILA
+184 LAILA
-191 MIFGTRQIANTEQH
+191 MMFGTRQIANTEQH

-219 LFALL
+219 LSALI
-224 CVAFFFIF
+224 CVALFFIF
-232 EAPENIIQIS
+232 ETPNNLRQIS
-242 KDVSKSFHEV
+242 HDVAKTFHEV
-252 QHFGVPETFWVQTLL
+252 QLFGVPETFWIQTLL

-295 RRWFAAY
+295 RRWFAVY
-302 LILTI
+302 LILTTL
-307 FAIIPIASWALHAA
+307 AIIPIASWALHAA
-321 PAYLSIPDVAVLSL
+321 PQFLTIPDVAVLSL

-379 LWRLGLLSRHD
+379 LWRFNLISRHD
-390 KRLPQVLK
+390 TRLPQMLK

-426 TFGLLAFSAVA
+426 VFGLLAFSAVA
-437 QFSPAL
+437 QFAPAL

-458 AGLVAGFA
+458 AGLIVGF
-466 LWTYTLLFP
+466 LMWMYTLLLP
-475 TILRSLPA
+475 TILRSLPDQ
-483 EYSQF
+483 YQDF
-488 SQQLLMSGPFGINWL
+488 SYHFLHSGPFDISWL
-503 RPEALFGFQSFAPLT
+503 RPEALLGFESFAPLT
-518 HGVTWALGL
+518 HGVIWALGL

-532 IWISRI
+532 VWISRI
-538 YRPSIAE
+538 YRPSVAE

-564 TSADMSY
+564 TSTDMSY
-571 LQHDVARLKVG
+571 LHHDAARLRVG

-593 DGPAVRAFQQFC
+593 DRPTQHAFAQFSS
-605 QINNVVL
+605 QNNVLL
-612 NENSS
+612 NEHSF

-668 RFNQNLIMTMID
+668 RFNQNLLMTMID

-711 LVYVGCPIS
+711 LVYVGCPIA

-737 EEHVRKRMHWMKV
+737 EEHVRKRIHWMQV

-795 EARVSDR
+795 EARVMDR
-802 THQLANAL
+802 TQQLADAL

-816 REQADRANMS
+816 REQADKANMS

-841 MHAARLFSTA
+841 MHAARLFSTV
-851 LEQSVQSD
+851 LEQSVHSEQ
-859 EDRLTLQ
+859 ERQTLQ

-886 RLEGGSIQPNRQV
+886 RLEGGSLQPKRQA
-899 YPLHDLLHDLELQ
+899 YPLHDLLSDLSLQ
-912 FKSIAAQRH
+912 FKSIAAQRN
-921 IQLKVHDVKFWI
+921 IQLKVHDAQFWI
-933 NTDPQWIRRIIQN
+933 DTDPQWIRRIIQN
-946 FVSNALRYTAKG
+946 FVSNALRYTASG

-963 VLRSAQRPNHIRI
+963 VLRSARKPQHIRI

-1020 MTSLLDYPVKVYSEQ
+1020 MTSLLDYPVEVYSEL
-1035 GKGSCFMIEVPI
+1035 GKGSTFMIEVPTVPAPQKT
-1047 VAAPKVVATP
+1047 VAALQQNTAILATGYR
-1057 TQAVPLKTKAYKIL
+1057 VL

-1076 ENILDGMST
+1076 ETILDGMAA
-1085 LLTKWGYQ
+1085 LLSKWGYD
-1093 VFKATEPEQALQLI
+1093 VFKATEPEQALTII
-1107 QQENI
+1107 QTENI
-1112 QVWLV
+1112 QVWLI
-1117 DQHLNQGKI
+1117 DQHLNRDQLGM
-1126 GLDFIL
+1126 DFIL
-1132 AQRQENVPVA
+1132 AHRPTSVPVA

-1149 PELPQRLKELNI
+1149 PELPQRLKEMNI
-1161 VLLNKPLKPASL
+1161 VLLKKPLKPAGL
-1173 RAWLSGLKISK
+1173 RAWLSGLKISSDT

>member
-1 MNGSVHVCAII
+1 
-12 AIEFYTVVLMN
+12 MN

-36 VLFICAFFGEKH
+36 VLFLCAFFGEKH

-93 GPLLFVGLGYDIW
+93 GPLLFIWFGYDIW

-112 RQHHAISSIADFVAA
+112 RRHHAISSIADFIAA

-141 LAVVAIIPYLALQLR
+141 LAVIAIIPYLALQLR

-162 SVMLQQNPQV
+162 SVVLDQGPHLNT
-172 ASATTNGVLVLT
+172 TTNSVLLMTGV
-184 AILAILA
+184 LAILA
-191 MIFGTRQIANTEQH
+191 MMFGTRQIANTEQH

-219 LFALL
+219 LSALI
-224 CVAFFFIF
+224 CVALFFIF
-232 EAPENIIQIS
+232 ETPNNLRQIS
-242 KDVSKSFHEV
+242 HDVAKTFHEV
-252 QHFGVPETFWVQTLL
+252 QLFGVPETFWIQTLL

-295 RRWFAAY
+295 RRWFAVY
-302 LILTI
+302 LILTTL
-307 FAIIPIASWALHAA
+307 AIIPIASWALHAA
-321 PAYLSIPDVAVLSL
+321 PQFLTIPDVAVLSL

-379 LWRLGLLSRHD
+379 LWRFNLISRHD
-390 KRLPQVLK
+390 TRLPQMLK

-426 TFGLLAFSAVA
+426 VFGLLAFSAVA
-437 QFSPAL
+437 QFAPAL

-458 AGLVAGFA
+458 AGLIVGF
-466 LWTYTLLFP
+466 LMWMYTLLLP
-475 TILRSLPA
+475 TILRSLPDQ
-483 EYSQF
+483 YQDF
-488 SQQLLMSGPFGINWL
+488 SYHFLHSGPFDISWL
-503 RPEALFGFQSFAPLT
+503 RPEALLGFESFAPLT
-518 HGVTWALGL
+518 HGVIWALGL

-532 IWISRI
+532 VWISRI
-538 YRPSIAE
+538 YRPSVAE

-564 TSADMSY
+564 TSTDMSY
-571 LQHDVARLKVG
+571 LHHDAARLRVG

-593 DGPAVRAFQQFC
+593 DRPTQHAFAQFSS
-605 QINNVVL
+605 QNNVLL
-612 NENSS
+612 NEHSF

-668 RFNQNLIMTMID
+668 RFNQNLLMTMID

-711 LVYVGCPIS
+711 LVYVGCPIA

-737 EEHVRKRMHWMKV
+737 EEHVRKRIHWMQV

-795 EARVSDR
+795 EARVMDR
-802 THQLANAL
+802 TQQLADAL

-816 REQADRANMS
+816 REQADKANMS

-841 MHAARLFSTA
+841 MHAARLFSTV
-851 LEQSVQSD
+851 LEQSVHSEQ
-859 EDRLTLQ
+859 ERQTLQ

-886 RLEGGSIQPNRQV
+886 RLEGGSLQPKRQA
-899 YPLHDLLHDLELQ
+899 YPLHDLLSDLSLQ
-912 FKSIAAQRH
+912 FKSIAAQRN
-921 IQLKVHDVKFWI
+921 IQLKVHDAQFWI
-933 NTDPQWIRRIIQN
+933 DTDPQWIRRIIQN
-946 FVSNALRYTAKG
+946 FVSNALRYTASG

-963 VLRSAQRPNHIRI
+963 VLRSARKPQHIRI

-1020 MTSLLDYPVKVYSEQ
+1020 MTSLLDYPVEVYSEL
-1035 GKGSCFMIEVPI
+1035 GKGSTFMIEVPTVPAPQKT
-1047 VAAPKVVATP
+1047 VAALQQNTAILATGYR
-1057 TQAVPLKTKAYKIL
+1057 VL

-1076 ENILDGMST
+1076 ETILDGMAA
-1085 LLTKWGYQ
+1085 LLSKWGYD
-1093 VFKATEPEQALQLI
+1093 VFKATEPEQALTII
-1107 QQENI
+1107 QTENI
-1112 QVWLV
+1112 QVWLI
-1117 DQHLNQGKI
+1117 DQHLNRDQLGM
-1126 GLDFIL
+1126 DFIL
-1132 AQRQENVPVA
+1132 AHRPASVPVA

-1149 PELPQRLKELNI
+1149 PELPQRLKEMNI
-1161 VLLNKPLKPASL
+1161 VLLKKPLKPAGL
-1173 RAWLSGLKISK
+1173 RAWLSGLKISSDA

>member
-1 MNGSVHVCAII
+1 
-12 AIEFYTVVLMN
+12 MN
-23 SWLIIGVLALYIL
+23 SWLIIGVLALYIFI
-36 VLFICAFFGEKH
+36 LFVCAFFGEKH

-93 GPLLFVGLGYDIW
+93 GPLLFVWLGYDIW

-141 LAVVAIIPYLALQLR
+141 LAVIAIIPYLALQLR

-162 SVMLQQNPQV
+162 SVMLDHNTQV
-172 ASATTNGVLVLT
+172 VSTTTNGVLGLT
-184 AILAILA
+184 AVLAILA
-191 MIFGTRQIANTEQH
+191 MMFGTRQIANTEQH

-232 EAPENIIQIS
+232 DHPQNIVQIS
-242 KDVSKSFHEV
+242 HDVQKTFHEV
-252 QHFGVPETFWVQTLL
+252 QLFGVPETFWIQTLL
-267 AGLAIICLPR
+267 ASLAIICLPR

-307 FAIIPIASWALHAA
+307 IAIIPIASWALHAA
-321 PAYLSIPDVAVLSL
+321 PKYLTIPDVAVLSL
-335 PLSYNQ
+335 PISYNQ
-341 EWLTLLA
+341 DWLSLLA

-379 LWRLGLLSRHD
+379 LWKFGILSRHD

-398 FTRRICILAVMLL
+398 FTRRVCILAVMLL

-458 AGLVAGFA
+458 SGLVVGFI
-466 LWTYTLLFP
+466 LWSYTLLLP
-475 TILRSLPA
+475 TILRSLPV
-483 EYSQF
+483 EYSEFAHQF
-488 SQQLLMSGPFGINWL
+488 LMFGPLNIEWL
-503 RPEALFGFQSFAPLT
+503 RPEALFGFESFAPLT
-518 HGVTWALGL
+518 HGVIWALGL
-527 NIILY
+527 NITLY
-532 IWISRI
+532 IWVSRI

-552 FYYETKPLPAQH
+552 FYYETKPLPAQN
-564 TSADMSY
+564 TSTDINY
-571 LQHDVARLKVG
+571 LHHDVAKLKVG
-582 DLITLAKRITG
+582 DLIALTKRITG
-593 DGPAVRAFQQFC
+593 EGPATHAFQQFC
-605 QINNVVL
+605 AMNNVVL

-711 LVYVGCPIS
+711 LVYVGCPIA

-737 EEHVRKRMHWMKV
+737 EEHVRKRIHWMKV

-802 THQLANAL
+802 TQQLADAL
-810 TEQQLA
+810 EEQQLA
-816 REQADRANMS
+816 REQADKANMS

-859 EDRLTLQ
+859 EDRKTLQ

-872 YGAESMLSALLDIA
+872 HGAESMLSALLDIA
-886 RLEGGSIQPNRQV
+886 RLEGGSIQPKRQA
-899 YPLHDLLHDLELQ
+899 YPLHDLLSDLELQ
-912 FKSIAAQRH
+912 FKSIAAQRD
-921 IQLKVHDVKFWI
+921 IQLHVHDAQFWI
-933 NTDPQWIRRIIQN
+933 DTDPQWIRRIIQN
-946 FVSNALRYTAKG
+946 FVSNALRYTARG

-963 VLRSAQRPNHIRI
+963 VLRASDLPQHIRI

-1020 MTSLLDYPVKVYSEQ
+1020 MTSLLDYPVHVYSEL
-1035 GKGSCFMIEVPI
+1035 GKGSCFMIDVP
-1047 VAAPKVVATP
+1047 VVEAPKIVATP
-1057 TQAVPLKTKAYKIL
+1057 VQAVPLKAKAYKIL

-1076 ENILDGMST
+1076 DTILEGMTT

-1093 VFKATEPEQALQLI
+1093 VFKATEPEQALNII
-1107 QQENI
+1107 QRENI

-1117 DQHLNQGKI
+1117 DQHLNNSKI
-1126 GLDFIL
+1126 GLDFIIEN
-1132 AQRQENVPVA
+1132 RQENVPAA

-1149 PELPQRLKELNI
+1149 PELPQRVKDLNV
-1161 VLLNKPLKPASL
+1161 VLLKKPLKPASL

>member
-1 MNGSVHVCAII
+1 MIVQALNSLGA
-12 AIEFYTVVLMN
+12 MN

-36 VLFICAFFGEKH
+36 VLFLCAFFGEKH

-93 GPLLFVGLGYDIW
+93 GPLLFIWFGYDIW

-112 RQHHAISSIADFVAA
+112 RRHHAISSIADFIAA

-141 LAVVAIIPYLALQLR
+141 LAVIAIIPYLALQLR

-162 SVMLQQNPQV
+162 SVVLDQGPHLNT
-172 ASATTNGVLVLT
+172 TTNSVLLMTGV
-184 AILAILA
+184 LAILA
-191 MIFGTRQIANTEQH
+191 MMFGTRQIANTEQH

-219 LFALL
+219 LSALI
-224 CVAFFFIF
+224 CVALFFIF
-232 EAPENIIQIS
+232 ETPNNLRQIS
-242 KDVSKSFHEV
+242 HDVAKTFHEV
-252 QHFGVPETFWVQTLL
+252 QLFGVPETFWIQTLL

-295 RRWFAAY
+295 RRWFAVY
-302 LILTI
+302 LILTTL
-307 FAIIPIASWALHAA
+307 AIIPIASWALHAA
-321 PAYLSIPDVAVLSL
+321 PQFLTIPDVAVLSL

-379 LWRLGLLSRHD
+379 LWRFNLISRHD
-390 KRLPQVLK
+390 TRLPQMLK

-426 TFGLLAFSAVA
+426 VFGLLAFSAVA
-437 QFSPAL
+437 QFAPAL

-458 AGLVAGFA
+458 AGLIVGF
-466 LWTYTLLFP
+466 LMWMYTLLLP
-475 TILRSLPA
+475 TILRSLPDQ
-483 EYSQF
+483 YQDF
-488 SQQLLMSGPFGINWL
+488 SYHFLHSGPFDISWL
-503 RPEALFGFQSFAPLT
+503 RPEALLGFESFAPLT
-518 HGVTWALGL
+518 HGVIWALGL

-532 IWISRI
+532 VWISRI
-538 YRPSIAE
+538 YRPSVAE

-564 TSADMSY
+564 TSTDMSY
-571 LQHDVARLKVG
+571 LHHDAARLRVG

-593 DGPAVRAFQQFC
+593 DRPTQHAFAQFSS
-605 QINNVVL
+605 QNNVLL
-612 NENSS
+612 NEHSF

-668 RFNQNLIMTMID
+668 RFNQNLLMTMID

-711 LVYVGCPIS
+711 LVYVGCPIA

-737 EEHVRKRMHWMKV
+737 EEHVRKRIHWMQV

-795 EARVSDR
+795 EARVMDR
-802 THQLANAL
+802 TQQLADAL

-816 REQADRANMS
+816 REQADKANMS

-841 MHAARLFSTA
+841 MHAARLFSTV
-851 LEQSVQSD
+851 LEQSVHSEQ
-859 EDRLTLQ
+859 ERQTLQ

-886 RLEGGSIQPNRQV
+886 RLEGGSLQPKRQA
-899 YPLHDLLHDLELQ
+899 YPLHDLLSDLSLQ
-912 FKSIAAQRH
+912 FKSIAAQRN
-921 IQLKVHDVKFWI
+921 IQLKVHDAQFWI
-933 NTDPQWIRRIIQN
+933 DTDPQWIRRIIQN
-946 FVSNALRYTAKG
+946 FVSNALRYTASG

-963 VLRSAQRPNHIRI
+963 VLRSARKPQHIRI

-1020 MTSLLDYPVKVYSEQ
+1020 MTSLLDYPVEVYSEL
-1035 GKGSCFMIEVPI
+1035 GKGSTFMIEVPTVPAPQKT
-1047 VAAPKVVATP
+1047 VAALQQNTAILATGYR
-1057 TQAVPLKTKAYKIL
+1057 VL

-1076 ENILDGMST
+1076 ETILDGMAA
-1085 LLTKWGYQ
+1085 LLSKWGYD
-1093 VFKATEPEQALQLI
+1093 VFKATEPEQALTII
-1107 QQENI
+1107 QTENI
-1112 QVWLV
+1112 QVWLI
-1117 DQHLNQGKI
+1117 DQHLNRDQLGM
-1126 GLDFIL
+1126 DFIL
-1132 AQRQENVPVA
+1132 AHRPTSVPVA

-1149 PELPQRLKELNI
+1149 PELPQRLKEMNI
-1161 VLLNKPLKPASL
+1161 VLLKKPLKPAGL
-1173 RAWLSGLKISK
+1173 RAWLSGLKISSDT

>member
-1 MNGSVHVCAII
+1 MIVQALNSLGA
-12 AIEFYTVVLMN
+12 MN

-36 VLFICAFFGEKH
+36 VLFLCAFFGEKH

-93 GPLLFVGLGYDIW
+93 GPLLFIWFGYDIW

-112 RQHHAISSIADFVAA
+112 RRHHAISSIADFIAA

-141 LAVVAIIPYLALQLR
+141 LAVIAIIPYLALQLR

-162 SVMLQQNPQV
+162 SVVLDQGPHLNT
-172 ASATTNGVLVLT
+172 TTNSVLLMTGV
-184 AILAILA
+184 LAILA
-191 MIFGTRQIANTEQH
+191 MMFGTRQIANTEQH

-219 LFALL
+219 LSALI
-224 CVAFFFIF
+224 CVALFFIF
-232 EAPENIIQIS
+232 ETPNNLRQIS
-242 KDVSKSFHEV
+242 HDVAKTFHEV
-252 QHFGVPETFWVQTLL
+252 QLFGVPETFWIQTLL

-295 RRWFAAY
+295 RRWFAVY
-302 LILTI
+302 LILTTL
-307 FAIIPIASWALHAA
+307 AIIPIASWALHAA
-321 PAYLSIPDVAVLSL
+321 PQFLTIPDVAVLSL

-379 LWRLGLLSRHD
+379 LWRFNLISRHD
-390 KRLPQVLK
+390 TRLPQMLK

-426 TFGLLAFSAVA
+426 VFGLLAFSAVA
-437 QFSPAL
+437 QFAPAL

-458 AGLVAGFA
+458 AGLIVGF
-466 LWTYTLLFP
+466 LMWMYTLLLP
-475 TILRSLPA
+475 TILRSLPDQ
-483 EYSQF
+483 YQDF
-488 SQQLLMSGPFGINWL
+488 SYHFLHSGPFGINWL
-503 RPEALFGFQSFAPLT
+503 RPEALLGFESFAPLT
-518 HGVTWALGL
+518 HGVIWALGL

-532 IWISRI
+532 VWISRI
-538 YRPSIAE
+538 YRPSVAE

-564 TSADMSY
+564 TSTDMSY
-571 LQHDVARLKVG
+571 LHHDAARLRVG

-593 DGPAVRAFQQFC
+593 DRPTQHAFAQFSS
-605 QINNVVL
+605 QNNVLL
-612 NENSS
+612 NEHSF

-668 RFNQNLIMTMID
+668 RFNQNLLMTMID

-711 LVYVGCPIS
+711 LVYVGCPIA

-737 EEHVRKRMHWMKV
+737 EEHVRKRIHWMQV

-795 EARVSDR
+795 EARVMDR
-802 THQLANAL
+802 TQQLADAL

-816 REQADRANMS
+816 REQADKANMS

-841 MHAARLFSTA
+841 MHAARLFSTV
-851 LEQSVQSD
+851 LEQSVHSEQ
-859 EDRLTLQ
+859 ERQTLQ

-886 RLEGGSIQPNRQV
+886 RLEGGSLQPKRQA
-899 YPLHDLLHDLELQ
+899 YPLHDLLSDLSLQ
-912 FKSIAAQRH
+912 FKSIAAQRN
-921 IQLKVHDVKFWI
+921 IQLKVHDAQFWI
-933 NTDPQWIRRIIQN
+933 DTDPQWIRRIIQN
-946 FVSNALRYTAKG
+946 FVSNALRYTASG

-963 VLRSAQRPNHIRI
+963 VLRSARKPQHIRI

-1020 MTSLLDYPVKVYSEQ
+1020 MTSLLDYPVEVYSEL
-1035 GKGSCFMIEVPI
+1035 GKGSTFMIEVPTVPAPQKT
-1047 VAAPKVVATP
+1047 VAALQQNTAILATGYR
-1057 TQAVPLKTKAYKIL
+1057 VL

-1076 ENILDGMST
+1076 ETILDGMAA
-1085 LLTKWGYQ
+1085 LLSKWGYD
-1093 VFKATEPEQALQLI
+1093 VFKATEPEQALTII
-1107 QQENI
+1107 QTENI
-1112 QVWLV
+1112 QVWLI
-1117 DQHLNQGKI
+1117 DQHLNRDQLGM
-1126 GLDFIL
+1126 DFIL
-1132 AQRQENVPVA
+1132 AHRPASVPVA

-1149 PELPQRLKELNI
+1149 PELPQRLKEMNI
-1161 VLLNKPLKPASL
+1161 VLLKKPLKPAGL
-1173 RAWLSGLKISK
+1173 RAWLSGLKISSDA

>member
-1 MNGSVHVCAII
+1 M
-12 AIEFYTVVLMN
+12 
-23 SWLIIGVLALYIL
+23 GVLALYIAL
-36 VLFICAFFGEKH
+36 LFICAFFGEKH

-93 GPLLFVGLGYDIW
+93 GPLLFVALGYDIW

-127 RYGKSGTLASLVTI
+127 RYGKSGSLASLVTI
-141 LAVVAIIPYLALQLR
+141 LAVIAIIPYLALQLR

-162 SVMLQQNPQV
+162 AVIMDQQTSIISN
-172 ASATTNGVLVLT
+172 SNGVLFLT
-184 AILAILA
+184 AILAVLA

-224 CVAFFFIF
+224 AVAIFFIF
-232 EAPENIIQIS
+232 AAPENIHQIS
-242 KDVSKSFHEV
+242 RDAAHTFHHV
-252 QHFGVPETFWVQTLL
+252 QLFGVPDTFWIQTLL

-286 RDEKHIRGA
+286 RDEQHIRGA
-295 RRWFAAY
+295 RRWFATY
-302 LILTI
+302 LILTTI
-307 FAIIPIASWALHAA
+307 AIIPIASWALHAA
-321 PAYLSIPDVAVLSL
+321 PEYLAIPDVAVLSL

-341 EWLTLLA
+341 DWLSILA

-373 DLIMPA
+373 DLIMPG

-390 KRLPQVLK
+390 KRLPLVLK
-398 FTRRICILAVMLL
+398 FTRRVCILAVMLL

-426 TFGLLAFSAVA
+426 VFGLLAFSAVA
-437 QFSPAL
+437 QFAPAL
-443 IGGLYWRGGSRQGVY
+443 IGGLYWRGGSKQGVY
-458 AGLVAGFA
+458 AGLIIGFVMWA
-466 LWTYTLLFP
+466 YTLFLP
-475 TILRSLPA
+475 TVLRSLPIDYLA
-483 EYSQF
+483 
-488 SQQLLMSGPFGINWL
+488 MSEDFLNHGPLGLSWL
-503 RPEALFGFQSFAPLT
+503 RPEALFGFESFAPLT
-518 HGVTWALGL
+518 HGVIWALGL
-527 NIILY
+527 NIVLY
-532 IWISRI
+532 IWVSKIF
-538 YRPSIAE
+538 RPSIAE

-552 FYYETKPLPAQH
+552 FYYETKPLPAQ
-564 TSADMSY
+564 SAATEMSY

-582 DLITLAKRITG
+582 DLIALAKRITG
-593 DGPAVRAFQQFC
+593 EGPTIQAFQQFC
-605 QINNVVL
+605 AQNNVIL

-686 SVVDENMCLVAWNNQ
+686 SVVDESMCLVAWNNQ
-701 YLKLFDYPKD
+701 YLKLFGYPKD
-711 LVYVGCPIS
+711 IVYVGCPIA

-725 NAERGECGPGSV
+725 NAERGECGPGSI
-737 EEHVRKRMHWMKV
+737 EEHVRKRVHWMKV
-750 GSAHEFERIRKD
+750 GSSHEFERVRKD

-781 FADITAFRENEAVL
+781 FADITAFRENEALL
-795 EARVSDR
+795 EGRVQDR
-802 THQLANAL
+802 TQQLADAL
-810 TEQQLA
+810 SEQQLA
-816 REQADRANMS
+816 REQADKANMS

-851 LEQSVQSD
+851 LEQSVQSE
-859 EDRLTLQ
+859 EDRKTLQ
-866 QLDRAL
+866 QLDRSL
-872 YGAESMLSALLDIA
+872 HGAESMLSALLDIA
-886 RLEGGSIQPNRQV
+886 RLEGGTIQPSRQP
-899 YPLHDLLHDLELQ
+899 YPLHDLLSDLELQ
-912 FKSIAAQRH
+912 FKSIAAQRG
-921 IQLKVHDVKFWI
+921 IKFNVHDVQTWI
-933 NTDPQWIRRIIQN
+933 DTDPQWIRRIIQN
-946 FVSNALRYTAKG
+946 FVSNALRYTARG

-963 VLRSAQRPNHIRI
+963 VLRSAERPGHVRI

-984 IAEEQR
+984 IAEAQR

-1020 MTSLLDYPVKVYSEQ
+1020 MTSMLGYPVHVYSTYGQ
-1035 GKGSCFMIEVPI
+1035 GSCFMIEVPLI
-1047 VAAPKVVATP
+1047 EAPKVVAAP
-1057 TQAVPLKTKAYKIL
+1057 VQAVPLKSTAYKIL

-1076 ENILDGMST
+1076 ETILEGMST

-1093 VFKATEPEQALQLI
+1093 VFKATEPEDALQII

-1117 DQHLNQGKI
+1117 DQHLNNDKR

-1132 AQRQENVPVA
+1132 ENRQDNVPVA

-1149 PELPQRLKELNI
+1149 PELPQQLKELNI
-1161 VLLNKPLKPASL
+1161 VLLRKPLKPASL
-1173 RAWLSGLKISK
+1173 RSWLSGLKISKP

>member
-1 MNGSVHVCAII
+1 
-12 AIEFYTVVLMN
+12 MN
-23 SWLIIGVLALYIL
+23 SWLIIGALALYIL
-36 VLFICAFFGEKH
+36 ILFGCAFYGEKH

-93 GPLLFVGLGYDIW
+93 GPLLFVCVGYDIW

-141 LAVVAIIPYLALQLR
+141 LAVIAIIPYLALQLR

-162 SVMLQQNPQV
+162 SVMLDQNNQLI
-172 ASATTNGVLVLT
+172 AATTTNSVLGLT
-184 AILAILA
+184 ALLAILA
-191 MIFGTRQIANTEQH
+191 MMFGTRQIANTEQH

-219 LFALL
+219 LFALI
-224 CVAFFFIF
+224 CVALFFIF
-232 EAPENIIQIS
+232 EAPDNIVQIS
-242 KDVSKSFHEV
+242 QDVQKTFKEV
-252 QHFGVPETFWVQTLL
+252 QLFGVPETFWVQTML
-267 AGLAIICLPR
+267 AAFAIICLPR

-295 RRWFAAY
+295 RRWFAVY

-307 FAIIPIASWALHAA
+307 LAIIPIASWALHAA
-321 PAYLSIPDVAVLSL
+321 PNYLTIPDVAVLSL

-379 LWRLGLLSRHD
+379 LWRFGIISRHD
-390 KRLPQVLK
+390 DRLPRVLK
-398 FTRRICILAVMLL
+398 FTRRVCILAVMLL
-411 GFLFFHFFNDIDQLS
+411 GFMFFHFFNDIDQLS
-426 TFGLLAFSAVA
+426 VFGLLAFSAVA

-443 IGGLYWRGGSRQGVY
+443 IGGLYWRGGSKQGVY
-458 AGLVAGFA
+458 VGLITGFL
-466 LWTYTLLFP
+466 LWIYTLLLP
-475 TILRSLPA
+475 TILRSFP
-483 EYSQF
+483 EQYNQF
-488 SQQLLMSGPFGINWL
+488 TRSFLTEGPFGFNWL
-503 RPEALFGFQSFAPLT
+503 RPEALFGFESFAPLT
-518 HGVTWALGL
+518 HGVIWSLGL

-532 IWISRI
+532 VWISRI
-538 YRPSIAE
+538 YRPSVAE

-552 FYYETKPLPAQH
+552 FYYQTKPLPSHNTNTDIQ
-564 TSADMSY
+564 Y
-571 LQHDVARLKVG
+571 LHHDVARLKVG
-582 DLITLAKRITG
+582 DLIALAKRITG
-593 DGPAVRAFQQFC
+593 DVPTIHAFKQFC
-605 QINNVVL
+605 SQNGVAL

-686 SVVDENMCLVAWNNQ
+686 SVVDENMCMVAWNNQ

-711 LVYVGCPIS
+711 LAYVGCPIA

-737 EEHVRKRMHWMKV
+737 EEHVRKRIHWMKV
-750 GSAHEFERIRKD
+750 GSSHEFERIRKD
-762 GRVIQMRGNPIEGG
+762 GRVIQMRGNPITGG

-781 FADITAFRENEAVL
+781 FADITAFRENEAFL
-795 EARVSDR
+795 EARVQDR
-802 THQLANAL
+802 TQQLANAL

-851 LEQSVQSD
+851 LEQSLSSRD
-859 EDRLTLQ
+859 DLNILQ
-866 QLDRAL
+866 QLDRSL

-886 RLEGGSIQPNRQV
+886 RLEGETIQPKRQS
-899 YPLHDLLHDLELQ
+899 YALHDLLNDLELQ
-912 FKSIAAQRH
+912 FKSIAAQRQ
-921 IQLKVHDVKFWI
+921 IQFKVYDTNVWI
-933 NTDPQWIRRIIQN
+933 DTDPQWIRRIIQN
-946 FVSNALRYTAKG
+946 FVSNALRYTATG
-958 RVVVG
+958 RIVIG
-963 VLRSAQRPNHIRI
+963 VLRSAQRPQHIRI

-998 RCGHTSPWGE
+998 RCGHTSPWDE
-1008 QGLGLGLAIVQR
+1008 QGLGLGLAIVHR
-1020 MTSLLDYPVKVYSEQ
+1020 MTTLLDHPLHVYSEL
-1035 GKGSCFMIEVPI
+1035 GKGSCFMVEVPI
-1047 VAAPKVVATP
+1047 AAAPPVLTTK
-1057 TQAVPLKTKAYKIL
+1057 PLAMPISAKALKIL

-1076 ENILDGMST
+1076 ENILNGMVT
-1085 LLTKWGYQ
+1085 LLGKWGYE
-1093 VFKATEPEQALQLI
+1093 VFKATEPESAMQLI
-1107 QQENI
+1107 EQHDI
-1112 QVWLV
+1112 QVWLI
-1117 DQHLNQGKI
+1117 DQHLNQDKI
-1126 GLDFIL
+1126 GLDFIV
-1132 AQRQENVPVA
+1132 AHRTEDIAVA

-1149 PELPQRLKELNI
+1149 PDLPQRLKELNI
-1161 VLLNKPLKPASL
+1161 VLLRKPLKPASL
-1173 RAWLSGLKISK
+1173 RAWLSSLK

>member
-1 MNGSVHVCAII
+1 
-12 AIEFYTVVLMN
+12 MN

-36 VLFICAFFGEKH
+36 VLFVCAFYGEKH

-81 VREGIIF
+81 VREGILF

-112 RQHHAISSIADFVAA
+112 RRHHAISSIADFVAA

-141 LAVVAIIPYLALQLR
+141 LAVIAIIPYLALQLR

-162 SVMLQQNPQV
+162 SVMLQQNTQV
-172 ASATTNGVLVLT
+172 ASATTNGVLALT
-184 AILAILA
+184 AVLAILA
-191 MIFGTRQIANTEQH
+191 MMFGTRQIANTEQH

-224 CVAFFFIF
+224 CVALFFIF
-232 EAPENIIQIS
+232 ESPQNIIQIS
-242 KDVSKSFHEV
+242 HDVSKSFHDV
-252 QHFGVPETFWVQTLL
+252 QRFGVPETFWVQTLL
-267 AGLAIICLPR
+267 AALAIICLPR

-302 LILTI
+302 LVLTI

-379 LWRLGLLSRHD
+379 LWRFNLLSRHD

-398 FTRRICILAVMLL
+398 FTRRVCILAVMFL

-458 AGLVAGFA
+458 AGLVVGFA
-466 LWTYTLLFP
+466 LWTYTLLLP
-475 TILRSLPA
+475 TILRSLPI

-488 SQQLLMSGPFGINWL
+488 SHQFLSLGPMGITWL
-503 RPEALFGFQSFAPLT
+503 RPEALLGFESFAPLT

-527 NIILY
+527 NILLF
-532 IWISRI
+532 IWISRL

-552 FYYETKPLPAQH
+552 FYYETKPLPAQN
-564 TSADMSY
+564 TSTDMNY
-571 LQHDVARLKVG
+571 LHHDVARLKVG

-593 DGPAVRAFQQFC
+593 EGPTVHAFQQFC
-605 QINNVVL
+605 NMNKVVL

-725 NAERGECGPGSV
+725 NAERGECGPGSID
-737 EEHVRKRMHWMKV
+737 EHVRKRMHWMKV

-781 FADITAFRENEAVL
+781 FADITAFRENEAIL

-802 THQLANAL
+802 TQQLANAL
-810 TEQQLA
+810 SEQQLA

-851 LEQSVQSD
+851 LEQSVQSE
-859 EDRLTLQ
+859 EDRKTLQ

-872 YGAESMLSALLDIA
+872 HGAESMLSALLDIA
-886 RLEGGSIQPNRQV
+886 RLEGGSLQPNRQA

-912 FKSIAAQRH
+912 FKSIAAQRN
-921 IQLKVHDVKFWI
+921 IQFKVHDVKFWI

-963 VLRSAQRPNHIRI
+963 VLRSSQHPNHIRI

-1020 MTSLLDYPVKVYSEQ
+1020 MTGLLDYPVNVYSEL

-1047 VAAPKVVATP
+1047 VEAPKVVAAP
-1057 TQAVPLKTKAYKIL
+1057 VQAVPLKTKAYKVL

-1093 VFKATEPEQALQLI
+1093 VFKATEPERALQLI

-1132 AQRQENVPVA
+1132 EHRQENVPVA

-1149 PELPQRLKELNI
+1149 PELPQRLKELNV
-1161 VLLNKPLKPASL
+1161 VLLRKPLKPASL
-1173 RAWLSGLKISK
+1173 RSWLSGLKISK

>member
-1 MNGSVHVCAII
+1 MI
-12 AIEFYTVVLMN
+12 ALDSYTTDTMN
-23 SWLIIGVLALYIL
+23 SWLIMGVLALYIL

-93 GPLLFVGLGYDIW
+93 GPLLFVWFGYDIW

-127 RYGKSGTLASLVTI
+127 RYGKSGPLASLVTI
-141 LAVVAIIPYLALQLR
+141 LAVIAIIPYLALQLR

-162 SVMLQQNPQV
+162 TVILEQNTHIQT
-172 ASATTNGVLVLT
+172 TTNGVLFLT
-184 AILAILA
+184 AILAVLA

-219 LFALL
+219 LFALI
-224 CVAFFFIF
+224 CVAIFFLLNDNQ
-232 EAPENIIQIS
+232 NIVQ
-242 KDVSKSFHEV
+242 VSSDIAKTFHEV
-252 QHFGVPETFWVQTLL
+252 QLFGVPETFWIQTLL
-267 AGLAIICLPR
+267 AALAIICLPR

-295 RRWFAAY
+295 RRWFATY
-302 LILTI
+302 LILTTI
-307 FAIIPIASWALHAA
+307 AIIPIASWALHAA
-321 PAYLSIPDVAVLSL
+321 PQFLLVTDVAVLSL
-335 PLSYNQ
+335 PMSYGQDWLS
-341 EWLTLLA
+341 LLA

-379 LWRLGLLSRHD
+379 LWRFRLLSRHD

-398 FTRRICILAVMLL
+398 FTRRVCILAVMLM

-426 TFGLLAFSAVA
+426 VFGLLAFSAVA

-443 IGGLYWRGGSRQGVY
+443 IGGLYWRGGSKQGVY
-458 AGLVAGFA
+458 AGLIMGFVM
-466 LWTYTLLFP
+466 WTYTLLLP
-475 TILRSLPA
+475 TILRSLPT
-483 EYSQF
+483 EYADF
-488 SQQLLMSGPFGINWL
+488 TYRFLVHGPLNQSWL
-503 RPEALFGFQSFAPLT
+503 RPEALFGFESFAPLT
-518 HGVTWALGL
+518 HGVIWALGL

-538 YRPSIAE
+538 YRPSVAE

-552 FYYETKPLPAQH
+552 FYYETKPLPTQSPSNELTYVH
-564 TSADMSY
+564 
-571 LQHDVARLKVG
+571 HDVARLKVG
-582 DLITLAKRITG
+582 DLIALAKRITG
-593 DGPAVRAFQQFC
+593 EGPTTHAFHQFC
-605 QINNVVL
+605 AQNNVVL

-725 NAERGECGPGSV
+725 NAERGECGPGSI
-737 EEHVRKRMHWMKV
+737 EEHVRKRIHWMKV

-762 GRVIQMRGNPIEGG
+762 GCVIQMRGNPIEGG

-781 FADITAFRENEAVL
+781 FADITPFRENEAIL

-802 THQLANAL
+802 TQQLADAL
-810 TEQQLA
+810 SEQQLA
-816 REQADRANMS
+816 REQADKANMS

-851 LEQSVQSD
+851 LEQSVQTN
-859 EDRLTLQ
+859 EDRKTLQ
-866 QLDRAL
+866 QLDRSL
-872 YGAESMLSALLDIA
+872 HGAESMLSALLDIA
-886 RLEGGSIQPNRQV
+886 RLEGGSIQPKRQP
-899 YPLHDLLHDLELQ
+899 YPLHDLLRDLELQ
-912 FKSIAAQRH
+912 FKSIAAQRN
-921 IQLKVHDVKFWI
+921 IVLKVHDAQFWI
-933 NTDPQWIRRIIQN
+933 DTDPQWIRRIIQN

-958 RVVVG
+958 RIAVG
-963 VLRSAQRPNHIRI
+963 VLRSASRPQHIRI

-1020 MTSLLDYPVKVYSEQ
+1020 MTSMLDYPVHVYSEL

-1047 VAAPKVVATP
+1047 VPAPKVVAAP
-1057 TQAVPLKTKAYKIL
+1057 TQAIPLKAKAYKIL

-1076 ENILDGMST
+1076 EAILEGMAT

-1093 VFKATEPEQALQLI
+1093 VFKATEPEQALALI
-1107 QQENI
+1107 EQENI

-1117 DQHLNQGKI
+1117 DQHLNHQKI
-1126 GLDFIL
+1126 GLDFIT
-1132 AQRQENVPVA
+1132 AHRQDQVPVA

-1161 VLLNKPLKPASL
+1161 VLLRKPLKPAGL
-1173 RAWLSGLKISK
+1173 RSWLSGLKISVVLQKVC

>member
-1 MNGSVHVCAII
+1 MIVQALNSLGA
-12 AIEFYTVVLMN
+12 MN

-36 VLFICAFFGEKH
+36 VLFLCAFFGEKH

-93 GPLLFVGLGYDIW
+93 GPLLFIWFGYDIW

-112 RQHHAISSIADFVAA
+112 RRHHAISSIADFIAA

-141 LAVVAIIPYLALQLR
+141 LAVIAIIPYLALQLR

-162 SVMLQQNPQV
+162 SVVLDQGPHLNT
-172 ASATTNGVLVLT
+172 TTNSVLLMTGV
-184 AILAILA
+184 LAILA
-191 MIFGTRQIANTEQH
+191 MMFGTRQIANTEQH

-219 LFALL
+219 LSALI
-224 CVAFFFIF
+224 CVALFFIF
-232 EAPENIIQIS
+232 ETPNNLRQIS
-242 KDVSKSFHEV
+242 HDVAKTFHEV
-252 QHFGVPETFWVQTLL
+252 QLFGVPETFWIQTLL

-295 RRWFAAY
+295 RRWFAVY
-302 LILTI
+302 LILTTL
-307 FAIIPIASWALHAA
+307 AIIPIASWALHAA
-321 PAYLSIPDVAVLSL
+321 PQFLTIPDVAVLSL

-379 LWRLGLLSRHD
+379 LWRFNLISRHD
-390 KRLPQVLK
+390 TRLPQMLK

-426 TFGLLAFSAVA
+426 VFGLLAFSAVA
-437 QFSPAL
+437 QFAPAL

-458 AGLVAGFA
+458 AGLIVGF
-466 LWTYTLLFP
+466 LMWMYTLLLP
-475 TILRSLPA
+475 TILRSLPDP
-483 EYSQF
+483 YQDF
-488 SQQLLMSGPFGINWL
+488 SYHFLTSGPLGVSWL
-503 RPEALFGFQSFAPLT
+503 RPEALLGFESFAPLT
-518 HGVTWALGL
+518 HGVIWALGL

-532 IWISRI
+532 VWISRI
-538 YRPSIAE
+538 YRPSVAE

-564 TSADMSY
+564 TSTDMSY
-571 LQHDVARLKVG
+571 LHHDAARLRVG

-593 DGPAVRAFQQFC
+593 DRPTQHAFAQFSS
-605 QINNVVL
+605 QNNVLL
-612 NENSS
+612 NEHSF

-668 RFNQNLIMTMID
+668 RFNQNLLMTMID

-711 LVYVGCPIS
+711 LVYVGCPIA

-737 EEHVRKRMHWMKV
+737 EEHVRKRIHWMQV

-795 EARVSDR
+795 EARVMDR
-802 THQLANAL
+802 TQQLADAL

-816 REQADRANMS
+816 REQADKANMS

-841 MHAARLFSTA
+841 MHAARLFSTV
-851 LEQSVQSD
+851 LEQSVHSEQ
-859 EDRLTLQ
+859 ERQTLQ

-886 RLEGGSIQPNRQV
+886 RLEGGSLQPKRQA
-899 YPLHDLLHDLELQ
+899 YPLHDLLSDLSLQ
-912 FKSIAAQRH
+912 FKSIAAQRN
-921 IQLKVHDVKFWI
+921 IQLKVHDAQFWI
-933 NTDPQWIRRIIQN
+933 DTDPQWIRRIIQN
-946 FVSNALRYTAKG
+946 FVSNALRYTASG

-963 VLRSAQRPNHIRI
+963 VLRSARKPQHIRI

-1020 MTSLLDYPVKVYSEQ
+1020 MTSLLDYPVEVYSEL
-1035 GKGSCFMIEVPI
+1035 GKGSTFIIEVPTVPAPQKT
-1047 VAAPKVVATP
+1047 VAALQQNTAILATGYR
-1057 TQAVPLKTKAYKIL
+1057 VL

-1076 ENILDGMST
+1076 ETILDGMAA
-1085 LLTKWGYQ
+1085 LLSKWGYD
-1093 VFKATEPEQALQLI
+1093 VFKATEPEQALTII
-1107 QQENI
+1107 QTENI
-1112 QVWLV
+1112 QVWLI
-1117 DQHLNQGKI
+1117 DQHLNRDQLGM
-1126 GLDFIL
+1126 DFIL
-1132 AQRQENVPVA
+1132 AHRPASVPVA

-1149 PELPQRLKELNI
+1149 PELPQRLKEMNI
-1161 VLLNKPLKPASL
+1161 VLLKKPLKPAGL
-1173 RAWLSGLKISK
+1173 RAWLSGLKISSDT

>member
-1 MNGSVHVCAII
+1 
-12 AIEFYTVVLMN
+12 MN
-23 SWLIIGVLALYIL
+23 SWLIIGVLALYIAL
-36 VLFICAFFGEKH
+36 LFICAFFGEKH

-93 GPLLFVGLGYDIW
+93 GPLLFVALGYDIW

-127 RYGKSGTLASLVTI
+127 RYGKSGPLASLVTI
-141 LAVVAIIPYLALQLR
+141 LAVIAIIPYLALQLR

-162 SVMLQQNPQV
+162 SVILDSPTGI
-172 ASATTNGVLVLT
+172 SSTTNGVLFLT
-184 AILAILA
+184 GILAILA
-191 MIFGTRQIANTEQH
+191 MMFGTRQIANTEQH

-224 CVAFFFIF
+224 AVAFFFVF
-232 EAPENIIQIS
+232 EAPENIHQIS
-242 KDVSKSFHEV
+242 ADISSTFHDV
-252 QHFGVPETFWVQTLL
+252 QLFGVPESFWIQTLL
-267 AGLAIICLPR
+267 AALAIICLPR

-295 RRWFAAY
+295 RRWFAVY

-307 FAIIPIASWALHAA
+307 VAIIPIASWALHAA
-321 PAYLSIPDVAVLSL
+321 PAYLAIPDVAVLSL

-341 EWLTLLA
+341 DWLTLLA

-379 LWRLGLLSRHD
+379 LWRTNLLSRHD
-390 KRLPQVLK
+390 KRLPLVLK
-398 FTRRICILAVMLL
+398 FTRRVCILAVMLL

-426 TFGLLAFSAVA
+426 VFGLLAFSAVA

-443 IGGLYWRGGSRQGVY
+443 IGGLYWRGGSKQGVY
-458 AGLVAGFA
+458 AGLLTGFA
-466 LWTYTLLFP
+466 LWAYTLLLP
-475 TILRSLPA
+475 TVLRSLPD
-483 EYSQF
+483 QF
-488 SQQLLMSGPFGINWL
+488 KVYTQNFLNHGPLGISWL
-503 RPEALFGFQSFAPLT
+503 RPEALLGFESFDPLT
-518 HGVTWALGL
+518 HGVVWALGL

-532 IWISRI
+532 VWVSRI
-538 YRPSIAE
+538 FRPSIAE

-552 FYYETKPLPAQH
+552 FYYETKPLPSH
-564 TSADMSY
+564 NTSNDINY
-571 LQHDVARLKVG
+571 LHHDVARLKVG

-593 DGPAVRAFQQFC
+593 EGAATRAFQQFC
-605 QINNVVL
+605 MQNNVSL

-711 LVYVGCPIS
+711 IVYVGCPIA

-737 EEHVRKRMHWMKV
+737 EEHVRKRIHWMQV
-750 GSAHEFERIRKD
+750 GSSHEFERIRKD

-781 FADITAFRENEAVL
+781 FADITAFRENEAFL
-795 EARVSDR
+795 EGRVQDR
-802 THQLANAL
+802 TQQLANAL
-810 TEQQLA
+810 SEQQLA
-816 REQADRANMS
+816 REAADKANMS

-851 LEQSVQSD
+851 LEQSVQSQ
-859 EDRLTLQ
+859 EDRQTLQ

-872 YGAESMLSALLDIA
+872 HGAESMLSALLDIA
-886 RLEGGSIQPNRQV
+886 RLEGGTIQPKRQS
-899 YPLHDLLHDLELQ
+899 YPLHDLLSDLELQ
-912 FKSIAAQRH
+912 FKSIAAQRG
-921 IQLKVHDVKFWI
+921 IKFSVHDAQFWI
-933 NTDPQWIRRIIQN
+933 DTDPQWIRRIIQN
-946 FVSNALRYTAKG
+946 FVSNALRYTARG

-963 VLRSAQRPNHIRI
+963 VLRDAGKPNHIRI

-1020 MTSLLDYPVKVYSEQ
+1020 MTSLLDYPVHVYSEL
-1035 GKGSCFMIEVPI
+1035 GKGSCFMIDVPI
-1047 VAAPKVVATP
+1047 VEAPKITAAPI
-1057 TQAVPLKTKAYKIL
+1057 QAVPLKTKAYKIL

-1076 ENILDGMST
+1076 ETILEGMST

-1093 VFKATEPEQALQLI
+1093 VFKATEPEQALHML

-1117 DQHLNQGKI
+1117 DQHLNNDQV

-1132 AQRQENVPVA
+1132 DNRQENVPVA

-1161 VLLNKPLKPASL
+1161 VLLKKPLKPASL
-1173 RAWLSGLKISK
+1173 RSWLSGLKISGS

>member
-1 MNGSVHVCAII
+1 
-12 AIEFYTVVLMN
+12 MN

-36 VLFICAFFGEKH
+36 VLFVCAFFGEKH

-81 VREGIIF
+81 VREGVLF

-162 SVMLQQNPQV
+162 SVMLQQNTQV
-172 ASATTNGVLVLT
+172 ATATTNGVLLLT
-184 AILAILA
+184 AVLAILA
-191 MIFGTRQIANTEQH
+191 MMFGTRQIANTEQH

-242 KDVSKSFHEV
+242 QDVSKSFHEV
-252 QHFGVPETFWVQTLL
+252 QRLGVPETFWVQTLL

-379 LWRLGLLSRHD
+379 LWRFKLLSRHD

-458 AGLVAGFA
+458 TGLVVGFA

-475 TILRSLPA
+475 TILRSLPV

-488 SQQLLMSGPFGINWL
+488 SQQFLISGPFGINWL
-503 RPEALFGFQSFAPLT
+503 RPEALFGFESFAPLT

-552 FYYETKPLPAQH
+552 FYYETKPIPAQH
-564 TSADMSY
+564 TAADINY

-593 DGPAVRAFQQFC
+593 EGPAVHAFQQFC
-605 QINNVVL
+605 NINNVVL
-612 NENSS
+612 NEASS

-686 SVVDENMCLVAWNNQ
+686 SVVDGNMCLVAWNNQ

-762 GRVIQMRGNPIEGG
+762 GCVIQMRGNPIEGG

-816 REQADRANMS
+816 REQADRANTS

-851 LEQSVQSD
+851 LEQSVQSE
-859 EDRLTLQ
+859 EDRQTLQ

-886 RLEGGSIQPNRQV
+886 RLEGGTIQPNRQI

-912 FKSIAAQRH
+912 FKSIAAQRN

-1047 VAAPKVVATP
+1047 VAAPQVVAAP
-1057 TQAVPLKTKAYKIL
+1057 MQAVPLKTKAYKIL

-1076 ENILDGMST
+1076 EHILDGMST

-1093 VFKATEPEQALQLI
+1093 VFKAAEPEQALQLI

-1132 AQRQENVPVA
+1132 AQRQDHVPVA

-1173 RAWLSGLKISK
+1173 RAWLSSLKISK

>member
-1 MNGSVHVCAII
+1 MIVQALNSLGA
-12 AIEFYTVVLMN
+12 MN

-36 VLFICAFFGEKH
+36 VLFLCAFFGEKH

-93 GPLLFVGLGYDIW
+93 GPLLFIWFGYDIW

-112 RQHHAISSIADFVAA
+112 RRHHAISSIADFIAA

-141 LAVVAIIPYLALQLR
+141 LAVIAIIPYLALQLR

-162 SVMLQQNPQV
+162 SVVLDQGPHLNT
-172 ASATTNGVLVLT
+172 TTNSVLLMTGV
-184 AILAILA
+184 LAILA
-191 MIFGTRQIANTEQH
+191 MMFGTRQIANTEQH

-219 LFALL
+219 LSALI
-224 CVAFFFIF
+224 CVALFFIF
-232 EAPENIIQIS
+232 ETPNNLRQIS
-242 KDVSKSFHEV
+242 HDVAKTFHEV
-252 QHFGVPETFWVQTLL
+252 QLFGVPETFWIQTLL

-295 RRWFAAY
+295 RRWFAVY
-302 LILTI
+302 LILTTL
-307 FAIIPIASWALHAA
+307 AIIPIASWALHAA
-321 PAYLSIPDVAVLSL
+321 PQFLTIPDVAVLSL

-379 LWRLGLLSRHD
+379 LWRFNLISRHD
-390 KRLPQVLK
+390 TRLPQMLK

-426 TFGLLAFSAVA
+426 VFGLLAFSAVA
-437 QFSPAL
+437 QFAPAL

-458 AGLVAGFA
+458 AGLIVGF
-466 LWTYTLLFP
+466 LMWMYTLLLP
-475 TILRSLPA
+475 TILISLPDQ
-483 EYSQF
+483 YQDF
-488 SQQLLMSGPFGINWL
+488 SYHFLHSGPFDISWL
-503 RPEALFGFQSFAPLT
+503 RPEALLGFESFAPLT
-518 HGVTWALGL
+518 HGVIWALGL

-532 IWISRI
+532 VWISRI
-538 YRPSIAE
+538 YRPSVAE

-564 TSADMSY
+564 TSTDMSY
-571 LQHDVARLKVG
+571 LHHDAARLRVG

-593 DGPAVRAFQQFC
+593 DRPTQHAFAQFSS
-605 QINNVVL
+605 QNNVLL
-612 NENSS
+612 NEHSF

-668 RFNQNLIMTMID
+668 RFNQNLLMTMID

-711 LVYVGCPIS
+711 LVYVGCPIA

-737 EEHVRKRMHWMKV
+737 EEHVRKRIHWMQV

-795 EARVSDR
+795 EARVMDR
-802 THQLANAL
+802 TQQLADAL

-816 REQADRANMS
+816 REQADKANMS

-841 MHAARLFSTA
+841 MHAARLFSTV
-851 LEQSVQSD
+851 LEQSVHSEQ
-859 EDRLTLQ
+859 ERQTLQ

-886 RLEGGSIQPNRQV
+886 RLEGGSLQPKRQA
-899 YPLHDLLHDLELQ
+899 YPLHDLLSDLSLQ
-912 FKSIAAQRH
+912 FKSIAAQRN
-921 IQLKVHDVKFWI
+921 IQLKVHDAQFWI
-933 NTDPQWIRRIIQN
+933 DTDPQWIRRIIQN
-946 FVSNALRYTAKG
+946 FVSNALRYTASG

-963 VLRSAQRPNHIRI
+963 VLRSARKPQHIRI

-1020 MTSLLDYPVKVYSEQ
+1020 MTSLLDYPVEVYSEL
-1035 GKGSCFMIEVPI
+1035 GKGSTFMIEVPTVPAPQKT
-1047 VAAPKVVATP
+1047 VAALQQNTAILATGYR
-1057 TQAVPLKTKAYKIL
+1057 VL

-1076 ENILDGMST
+1076 ETILDGMAA
-1085 LLTKWGYQ
+1085 LLSKWGYD
-1093 VFKATEPEQALQLI
+1093 VFKATEPEQALTII
-1107 QQENI
+1107 QTENI
-1112 QVWLV
+1112 QVWLI
-1117 DQHLNQGKI
+1117 DQHLNRDQLGM
-1126 GLDFIL
+1126 DFIL
-1132 AQRQENVPVA
+1132 AHRPVSVPVA

-1149 PELPQRLKELNI
+1149 PELPQRLKEMNI
-1161 VLLNKPLKPASL
+1161 VLLKKPLKPAGL
-1173 RAWLSGLKISK
+1173 RAWLSGLKISSDT